1 MDSINMPTWLTPS
14 FVATGLTILSIVV
27 ILIGFLIGFIRGT
40 YRASYRFI
48 VSIVVILGLWLIMP
62 IFTNKLLSLDLH
74 KFNLEIINVMGYKSV
89 EGFQVNSVKDAVDI
103 YSRVL
108 LGLTTENEGV
118 LILKETNI
126 NIGETMIYQTLIS
139 AVEMLLRAALLLV
152 IIILN
157 WTLFRFIFFIV
168 YLCTKPKRENKY
180 QKKKTMKSRLIGSLI
195 GTVNMICILLI
206 VCIPLSGVFSL
217 AESSVK
223 LIETEESD
231 VIKLS
236 LNKEVID
243 LDENPDFVE
252 FANENKEW
260 VYVYRK
266 TFLGKIF
273 GIKVSKDT
281 PLDCALFDGI
291 FSFKAG
297 GEKIALRKELDV
309 CLKAMEPLKD
319 EIIIPLIK
327 NENTATIL
335 DNLSSDTIK
344 NSLDKLSE
352 LKLVNAVVNVGLN
365 TGIIIAK
372 NDGEIFKEYVNLK
385 DILLRLEG
393 KEINASELLR
403 EIGDLSEAILTLT
416 KSSGYKISE
425 LLSEDNGNTVSKLVD
440 ILLKVDTNV
449 VTNVFDAISKI
460 ELIDLIQEI
469 TFPTLEDY
477 LNNNENLN
485 RIILLYPKVT
495 LDENYLVINGIKT
508 NILWD
513 KDTLENISFKVSK
526 DNKWIVDGKET
537 NLDASGSI
545 FKIKLDGIK
554 LTDEVKNIG
563 SLYKAFKDLDINS
576 FSQIQLLIEKGQ
588 VEGSYDLEKATYDKI
603 DNLFKSLLDFKIISN
618 CKDNIYAILNNMLP
632 NEYRNLL
639 SRCKFDSEDLA
650 SLVYAGKVVASTGVI
665 WDIDGKLKTDGN
677 IDYTK
682 VYTIFNSIK
691 DELSENLAKSS
702 IIVENINT
710 VASYALSVFAPDMKL
725 DFASV
730 DWKNNGK
737 EELNKLFNVLNVCLK
752 HGNKITSDFYGL
764 TDEEIDEIANVLKE
778 NIATSDLLK
787 KNMNNIVSVVSNLES
802 LKELNATIAPL
813 DEDEWTTEELDSIF
827 DSVKIIVKMVKASSG
842 DQNNLL
848 VTLLKLNENDINTI
862 LDSKFI
868 SLNIVYNLCAQASE
882 GGLLYE
888 KVIINLDRDD
898 PSWYGDEG
906 ELKTILSNAIKLID
920 GVDNLENTDET
931 VEKIVKNISKLNSNF
946 KKENDDIGKLLS
958 SSVISDTLIYYLENL
973 DKFLGEE
980 ISDMIVIPED
990 INWKDTTEEGELRKI
1005 LVAAKDVLVDENGEV
1020 IINDLK
1026 TGDEKQIIKVLLKIN
1041 DEKIDQVLDS
1051 KIILK
1056 TAVKFIEKYSK
1067 EENKL
1072 QIFLQNKTRDDAY
1085 WQSQMKTVLKGLK
1098 DILLD
1103 SEGNVISFE
1112 LQGEEYI
1119 EIISKLKEES
1129 INKLLDSE
1137 ILVDTI
1143 AHLIINMAD
1152 QENSL
1157 FVVRN
1162 DFRETD
1168 EKWSSTQTDIWR
1180 NEINKIIT
1188 SVKSLLIKENPD
1200 GTYTNNFKVFT
1211 EGTAEEQINLL
1222 LDVKDEDIIKITDS
1236 VIIVDSISKVL
1247 IDMSNEENAVIKIS
1261 DEVKGYDIQSWKVEI
1276 QKLIA
1281 SIKELL
1287 IDENGE
1293 KQTAKLLNG
1302 NQDDIIMILV
1312 NLGEDESKIRKII
1325 DSEIVYQTLTSS
1337 VKELGEGEEKVIYLP
1352 SDIDSWAKDDW
1363 INEVKGIIYASNKLF
1378 IEGEG
1383 EQKKVNFDK
1392 LNGDTNTL
1400 LQTIVDLYDDTNEN
1414 DDLSKVLQSLII
1426 VKTIS
1431 EQIIKLSK
1439 ENDMINTNGV
1449 ISYSLD
1455 EWKVEIRALV
1465 ASSKLVFAD
1474 ETGKIDINNISNDI
1488 NKLLNN
1494 ICNLENNPY
1503 SENDEVGKILKSRI
1517 LVDTMID
1524 KINEQSA
1531 EGVLVIPSD
1540 VIWKDTYQNENIIE
1554 GELRKIFRSL
1564 SVMFKGNVDIQK
1576 LDANIVINL
1585 TDSEVDE
1592 VLSSKVISKT
1602 VDQKLHDLSNE
1613 NEDIVCGEIDDL
1625 NTEVKALIKAA
1636 RIILTN
1642 ESGEVDLVNPQ
1653 FDIEK
1658 IMHLTDAEQND
1669 LLSSQIIVDSIKN
1682 KLIKMNDT
1690 TILVVNQKGI
1700 SDWKQELKN
1709 VLVILNQE
1717 NKILSAD
1724 ENGKY
1729 LVTPKVDM
1737 KNIYNLD
1744 DKQIS
1749 EILASKIIV
1758 DTIVIK
1764 LCDMEELN
1772 TSNIVS
1778 EITKPYPNFNS
1789 LSKEEQNQ
1797 IITSSPIWYDGEEL
1811 GEVHKLFL
1819 AAKSVTKNGE
1829 VNINQLKSLDD
1840 KELDT
1845 VFASQIILDTFYKK
1859 VEEINELE
1867 IKEGTV
1873 KDKNEAKRFVRSI
1886 QVVLGE
1892 TDITSVSA
1900 TQFNFDNFIV
1910 LNDEQ
1915 IETLLDSQIIRYS
1928 ASKKTYEILNDGALK
1943 DYINLSGNESE
1954 DVDLVSSD
1962 LPNLLKVIR
1971 DLNEK
1976 GIKYTEFTFDKF
1988 KEKIR
1993 DDVTKADEI
2002 SDILLTSQ
2010 IICNSLSKMI
2020 GKVLD
2025 GALGVDSDMRK
2036 AVNLDIETKDWLDN
2050 PETKEIGEFKK
2061 IFRLL
2066 TCIDQFA
2073 NDTIDN
2079 KNITDASLIATP
2091 LKRINDSMVLRG
2103 IIPMFVEKTTANVDA
2118 WKYSSGDNMYKD
2130 PYKFTKEEWD
2140 QEIDNISTTISLVN
2154 ANSLTLDRID
2164 VKETDLKVLKMILKE
2179 VAKSRILNIACIEK
2193 TVKEGV
2199 DNTFFGGK
2207 DTVTVAKVYDGTNYD
2222 EKILAWNGNEEN
2234 QGEIDKLINALEV
2247 LKTIK
2252 STEINGTADGQANAK
2267 VIGSFLDKCKESKML
2282 RSVIVTIVNEIYKD
2296 SLSKIGIT
2304 VTESS
2309 LQGINFETSLPLA
2322 ALFM

>member
-74 KFNLEIINVMGYKSV
+74 KFNLEIINVTGYKSV

-730 DWKNNGK
+730 DWKNNSK

-752 HGNKITSDFYGL
+752 HGNKITSDFYSL

-920 GVDNLENTDET
+920 GVDNLENTDEA

-973 DKFLGEE
+973 DKFLGKE

-1005 LVAAKDVLVDENGEV
+1005 LVATKDVLVDENGEV

-1188 SVKSLLIKENPD
+1188 SAKSLLIKENPD

-1211 EGTAEEQINLL
+1211 EGTAAEQINLL

-1312 NLGEDESKIRKII
+1312 NIGEDESKIRKII

-1337 VKELGEGEEKVIYLP
+1337 VKKLGEGEEKVIYLP
-1352 SDIDSWAKDDW
+1352 SDIDSWTKDAW
-1363 INEVKGIIYASNKLF
+1363 VNEVKAIIYASNKLF

-1400 LQTIVDLYDDTNEN
+1400 LQTVVDLYDDTNEN
-1414 DDLSKVLQSLII
+1414 DDSSKVLQSLII

-1439 ENDMINTNGV
+1439 ENDIINTNGV

-1474 ETGKIDINNISNDI
+1474 KTGKIDINNISF
-1488 NKLLNN
+1488 
-1494 ICNLENNPY
+1494 
-1503 SENDEVGKILKSRI
+1503 
-1517 LVDTMID
+1517 D
-1524 KINEQSA
+1524 K
-1531 EGVLVIPSD
+1531 
-1540 VIWKDTYQNENIIE
+1540 
-1554 GELRKIFRSL
+1554 
-1564 SVMFKGNVDIQK
+1564 
-1576 LDANIVINL
+1576 
-1585 TDSEVDE
+1585 
-1592 VLSSKVISKT
+1592 
-1602 VDQKLHDLSNE
+1602 
-1613 NEDIVCGEIDDL
+1613 
-1625 NTEVKALIKAA
+1625 
-1636 RIILTN
+1636 
-1642 ESGEVDLVNPQ
+1642 
-1653 FDIEK
+1653 
-1658 IMHLTDAEQND
+1658 
-1669 LLSSQIIVDSIKN
+1669 
-1682 KLIKMNDT
+1682 
-1690 TILVVNQKGI
+1690 
-1700 SDWKQELKN
+1700 
-1709 VLVILNQE
+1709 
-1717 NKILSAD
+1717 
-1724 ENGKY
+1724 
-1729 LVTPKVDM
+1729 
-1737 KNIYNLD
+1737 
-1744 DKQIS
+1744 
-1749 EILASKIIV
+1749 
-1758 DTIVIK
+1758 
-1764 LCDMEELN
+1764 
-1772 TSNIVS
+1772 
-1778 EITKPYPNFNS
+1778 
-1789 LSKEEQNQ
+1789 
-1797 IITSSPIWYDGEEL
+1797 
-1811 GEVHKLFL
+1811 
-1819 AAKSVTKNGE
+1819 
-1829 VNINQLKSLDD
+1829 
-1840 KELDT
+1840 
-1845 VFASQIILDTFYKK
+1845 
-1859 VEEINELE
+1859 
-1867 IKEGTV
+1867 
-1873 KDKNEAKRFVRSI
+1873 
-1886 QVVLGE
+1886 
-1892 TDITSVSA
+1892 
-1900 TQFNFDNFIV
+1900 FIV
-1910 LNDEQ
+1910 LNDKQ

-1943 DYINLSGNESE
+1943 DYINLRGNESE

-1976 GIKYTEFTFDKF
+1976 GINYTEFTFDKF
-1988 KEKIR
+1988 KEKIG
-1993 DDVTKADEI
+1993 DDETKADEI

-2036 AVNLDIETKDWLDN
+2036 AVNLDMDKTETEGRNYWLDN

-2066 TCIDQFA
+2066 TCIDQFT
-2073 NDTIDN
+2073 NVNNIENN
-2079 KNITDASLIATP
+2079 KNIKEASLIATP

-2103 IIPMFVEKTTANVDA
+2103 IIPMFVEETTANVDA

-2130 PYKFTKEEWD
+2130 PYVFTKEEWD
-2140 QEIDNISTTISLVN
+2140 QEIDNISTIISLVN
-2154 ANSLTLDRID
+2154 ANSLTLGGIN

-2193 TVKEGV
+2193 AVKEGV

-2207 DTVTVAKVYDGTNYD
+2207 DTVTVAKVYDGKDYN
-2222 EKILAWNGNEEN
+2222 EKVLAWNGNEEN
-2234 QGEIDKLINALEV
+2234 QGEIDKLYNALEV

-2282 RSVIVTIVNEIYKD
+2282 RSVIITIVNEKYGISISEDKLQD
-2296 SLSKIGIT
+2296 S
-2304 VTESS
+2304 
-2309 LQGINFETSLPLA
+2309 NFSFEEYLPMV
-2322 ALFM
+2322 ALLM

>member
-74 KFNLEIINVMGYKSV
+74 KFNLEIINVTGYKSV

-168 YLCTKPKRENKY
+168 YLCTKPKIENKY

-372 NDGEIFKEYVNLK
+372 NDGEIFKKYVNLK

-603 DNLFKSLLDFKIISN
+603 DNLFKSLLNFKVINN
-618 CKDNIYAILNNMLP
+618 CEDNVYVILNNMLP
-632 NEYRNLL
+632 NEYRNLIKMSKL
-639 SRCKFDSEDLA
+639 NSEDLS

-752 HGNKITSDFYGL
+752 HGNKITSDFYSL

-973 DKFLGEE
+973 DKFLGKE

-1005 LVAAKDVLVDENGEV
+1005 LVAAKDVLVDKNGEV

-1072 QIFLQNKTRDDAY
+1072 QIFLQNKTRDDSY

-1143 AHLIINMAD
+1143 AHLIINMAN

-1261 DEVKGYDIQSWKVEI
+1261 DEVRGYDVQSWKVEI

-1337 VKELGEGEEKVIYLP
+1337 VKKLGEGEEKVIYLP
-1352 SDIDSWAKDDW
+1352 SDIDSWTKDAW
-1363 INEVKGIIYASNKLF
+1363 VNEVKAIIYASNKLF

-1400 LQTIVDLYDDTNEN
+1400 LQTVVDLYDDTNEN
-1414 DDLSKVLQSLII
+1414 DDLSKVLQSQII

-1474 ETGKIDINNISNDI
+1474 ETGKIDINNISF
-1488 NKLLNN
+1488 
-1494 ICNLENNPY
+1494 
-1503 SENDEVGKILKSRI
+1503 
-1517 LVDTMID
+1517 D
-1524 KINEQSA
+1524 K
-1531 EGVLVIPSD
+1531 
-1540 VIWKDTYQNENIIE
+1540 
-1554 GELRKIFRSL
+1554 
-1564 SVMFKGNVDIQK
+1564 
-1576 LDANIVINL
+1576 
-1585 TDSEVDE
+1585 
-1592 VLSSKVISKT
+1592 
-1602 VDQKLHDLSNE
+1602 
-1613 NEDIVCGEIDDL
+1613 
-1625 NTEVKALIKAA
+1625 
-1636 RIILTN
+1636 
-1642 ESGEVDLVNPQ
+1642 
-1653 FDIEK
+1653 
-1658 IMHLTDAEQND
+1658 
-1669 LLSSQIIVDSIKN
+1669 
-1682 KLIKMNDT
+1682 
-1690 TILVVNQKGI
+1690 
-1700 SDWKQELKN
+1700 
-1709 VLVILNQE
+1709 
-1717 NKILSAD
+1717 
-1724 ENGKY
+1724 
-1729 LVTPKVDM
+1729 
-1737 KNIYNLD
+1737 
-1744 DKQIS
+1744 
-1749 EILASKIIV
+1749 
-1758 DTIVIK
+1758 
-1764 LCDMEELN
+1764 
-1772 TSNIVS
+1772 
-1778 EITKPYPNFNS
+1778 
-1789 LSKEEQNQ
+1789 
-1797 IITSSPIWYDGEEL
+1797 
-1811 GEVHKLFL
+1811 
-1819 AAKSVTKNGE
+1819 
-1829 VNINQLKSLDD
+1829 
-1840 KELDT
+1840 
-1845 VFASQIILDTFYKK
+1845 
-1859 VEEINELE
+1859 
-1867 IKEGTV
+1867 
-1873 KDKNEAKRFVRSI
+1873 
-1886 QVVLGE
+1886 
-1892 TDITSVSA
+1892 
-1900 TQFNFDNFIV
+1900 FIV
-1910 LNDEQ
+1910 LNDKQ

-1954 DVDLVSSD
+1954 DFDLVSSD

-1976 GIKYTEFTFDKF
+1976 GINYTEFTFDKF
-1988 KEKIR
+1988 KEKIG
-1993 DDVTKADEI
+1993 DDETKADEI

-2036 AVNLDIETKDWLDN
+2036 AVNLDMDKTETEGRNYWLDN

-2066 TCIDQFA
+2066 TCIDQFT
-2073 NDTIDN
+2073 NVNNIENN
-2079 KNITDASLIATP
+2079 KNIKEASLIATP

-2103 IIPMFVEKTTANVDA
+2103 IIPMFVEETTANVDA

-2130 PYKFTKEEWD
+2130 PYVFTKEEWD
-2140 QEIDNISTTISLVN
+2140 QEIDNISTIISLVN
-2154 ANSLTLDRID
+2154 ANSLTLGGIN

-2234 QGEIDKLINALEV
+2234 QGEIDKLINALRA
-2247 LKTIK
+2247 LQTIT
-2252 STEINGTADGQANAK
+2252 STEINGTPAGQKNAE
-2267 VIGSFLDKCKESKML
+2267 VIGIFLDKCKESKML
-2282 RSVIVTIVNEIYKD
+2282 RSVIITIVNEKYGISISEDKLQDSNFLFKD
-2296 SLSKIGIT
+2296 Y
-2304 VTESS
+2304 
-2309 LQGINFETSLPLA
+2309 LPWVA
-2322 ALFM
+2322 SFM

>member
-74 KFNLEIINVMGYKSV
+74 KFNLEIINVTGYKSV

-281 PLDCALFDGI
+281 PLDCALFDGV

-425 LLSEDNGNTVSKLVD
+425 LFSEDNGNTVSKLVD

-449 VTNVFDAISKI
+449 VTDVFDAISKI

-495 LDENYLVINGIKT
+495 LDENYLVINDNKT

-513 KDTLENISFKVSK
+513 KDTLENVSFKVSK
-526 DNKWIVDGKET
+526 DNKWVVDGKET

-603 DNLFKSLLDFKIISN
+603 DNLFKSLLNFKVISN
-618 CKDNIYAILNNMLP
+618 CEDNVYVILNNMLP
-632 NEYRNLL
+632 NEYRNLIKMSKL
-639 SRCKFDSEDLA
+639 NSEDLS

-752 HGNKITSDFYGL
+752 HGNKITSDFYSL

-973 DKFLGEE
+973 DKFLGKE

-1168 EKWSSTQTDIWR
+1168 EKWNSTQTDIWR

-1222 LDVKDEDIIKITDS
+1222 LDVKDEDIIKITYS

-1261 DEVKGYDIQSWKVEI
+1261 DEVKGYDVQSWKVEI

-1337 VKELGEGEEKVIYLP
+1337 VKKLGEGEEKVIYLP
-1352 SDIDSWAKDDW
+1352 SDIDSWTKDDW

-1474 ETGKIDINNISNDI
+1474 ETGKIDINNISF
-1488 NKLLNN
+1488 
-1494 ICNLENNPY
+1494 
-1503 SENDEVGKILKSRI
+1503 
-1517 LVDTMID
+1517 D
-1524 KINEQSA
+1524 K
-1531 EGVLVIPSD
+1531 
-1540 VIWKDTYQNENIIE
+1540 
-1554 GELRKIFRSL
+1554 
-1564 SVMFKGNVDIQK
+1564 
-1576 LDANIVINL
+1576 
-1585 TDSEVDE
+1585 
-1592 VLSSKVISKT
+1592 
-1602 VDQKLHDLSNE
+1602 
-1613 NEDIVCGEIDDL
+1613 
-1625 NTEVKALIKAA
+1625 
-1636 RIILTN
+1636 
-1642 ESGEVDLVNPQ
+1642 
-1653 FDIEK
+1653 
-1658 IMHLTDAEQND
+1658 
-1669 LLSSQIIVDSIKN
+1669 
-1682 KLIKMNDT
+1682 
-1690 TILVVNQKGI
+1690 
-1700 SDWKQELKN
+1700 
-1709 VLVILNQE
+1709 
-1717 NKILSAD
+1717 
-1724 ENGKY
+1724 
-1729 LVTPKVDM
+1729 
-1737 KNIYNLD
+1737 
-1744 DKQIS
+1744 
-1749 EILASKIIV
+1749 
-1758 DTIVIK
+1758 
-1764 LCDMEELN
+1764 
-1772 TSNIVS
+1772 
-1778 EITKPYPNFNS
+1778 
-1789 LSKEEQNQ
+1789 
-1797 IITSSPIWYDGEEL
+1797 
-1811 GEVHKLFL
+1811 
-1819 AAKSVTKNGE
+1819 
-1829 VNINQLKSLDD
+1829 
-1840 KELDT
+1840 
-1845 VFASQIILDTFYKK
+1845 
-1859 VEEINELE
+1859 
-1867 IKEGTV
+1867 
-1873 KDKNEAKRFVRSI
+1873 
-1886 QVVLGE
+1886 
-1892 TDITSVSA
+1892 
-1900 TQFNFDNFIV
+1900 FIV
-1910 LNDEQ
+1910 LNDKQ

-1976 GIKYTEFTFDKF
+1976 GINYTEFTFDKF
-1988 KEKIR
+1988 KEKIG
-1993 DDVTKADEI
+1993 DDETKADEI

-2036 AVNLDIETKDWLDN
+2036 AVNLDMDKTETEGRNYWLDN

-2066 TCIDQFA
+2066 TCIDQFT
-2073 NDTIDN
+2073 NVNNIENN
-2079 KNITDASLIATP
+2079 KNIKEASLIATP

-2130 PYKFTKEEWD
+2130 PYVFTKEEWD
-2140 QEIDNISTTISLVN
+2140 QEIDNISTIISLVN
-2154 ANSLTLDRID
+2154 ANCLTLGGIN

-2222 EKILAWNGNEEN
+2222 EKVLAWNGNEEN
-2234 QGEIDKLINALEV
+2234 LGEIDKLINALEV

-2252 STEINGTADGQANAK
+2252 STEINGTAAGQENAK
-2267 VIGSFLDKCKESKML
+2267 VIGRFLDKCKESKML
-2282 RSVIVTIVNEIYKD
+2282 CSVIVTIVNEKYKD

>member
-74 KFNLEIINVMGYKSV
+74 KFNLEIINVTGYKSV

-281 PLDCALFDGI
+281 PLDCALFDGV

-393 KEINASELLR
+393 KEINASDLLR
-403 EIGDLSEAILTLT
+403 EVGDLSEAILTLT

-425 LLSEDNGNTVSKLVD
+425 LFSEDNGNTVSKLVD

-449 VTNVFDAISKI
+449 VTDVFDAISKI

-495 LDENYLVINGIKT
+495 LDENYLVINDNKT

-513 KDTLENISFKVSK
+513 KDTLENVSFKVSK
-526 DNKWIVDGKET
+526 DNKWVVDGKET

-603 DNLFKSLLDFKIISN
+603 DNLFKSLLNFKVISN
-618 CKDNIYAILNNMLP
+618 CEDNVYVILNNMLP
-632 NEYRNLL
+632 NEYRNLIKMSKL
-639 SRCKFDSEDLA
+639 NSEDLS

-752 HGNKITSDFYGL
+752 HGNKITSDFYSL

-973 DKFLGEE
+973 DKFLGKE

-1312 NLGEDESKIRKII
+1312 NIGEDESKIRKII

-1352 SDIDSWAKDDW
+1352 SDIDSWTKDDW

-1474 ETGKIDINNISNDI
+1474 ETGKIDINNISF
-1488 NKLLNN
+1488 
-1494 ICNLENNPY
+1494 
-1503 SENDEVGKILKSRI
+1503 
-1517 LVDTMID
+1517 D
-1524 KINEQSA
+1524 K
-1531 EGVLVIPSD
+1531 
-1540 VIWKDTYQNENIIE
+1540 
-1554 GELRKIFRSL
+1554 
-1564 SVMFKGNVDIQK
+1564 
-1576 LDANIVINL
+1576 
-1585 TDSEVDE
+1585 
-1592 VLSSKVISKT
+1592 
-1602 VDQKLHDLSNE
+1602 
-1613 NEDIVCGEIDDL
+1613 
-1625 NTEVKALIKAA
+1625 
-1636 RIILTN
+1636 
-1642 ESGEVDLVNPQ
+1642 
-1653 FDIEK
+1653 
-1658 IMHLTDAEQND
+1658 
-1669 LLSSQIIVDSIKN
+1669 
-1682 KLIKMNDT
+1682 
-1690 TILVVNQKGI
+1690 
-1700 SDWKQELKN
+1700 
-1709 VLVILNQE
+1709 
-1717 NKILSAD
+1717 
-1724 ENGKY
+1724 
-1729 LVTPKVDM
+1729 
-1737 KNIYNLD
+1737 
-1744 DKQIS
+1744 
-1749 EILASKIIV
+1749 
-1758 DTIVIK
+1758 
-1764 LCDMEELN
+1764 
-1772 TSNIVS
+1772 
-1778 EITKPYPNFNS
+1778 
-1789 LSKEEQNQ
+1789 
-1797 IITSSPIWYDGEEL
+1797 
-1811 GEVHKLFL
+1811 
-1819 AAKSVTKNGE
+1819 
-1829 VNINQLKSLDD
+1829 
-1840 KELDT
+1840 
-1845 VFASQIILDTFYKK
+1845 
-1859 VEEINELE
+1859 
-1867 IKEGTV
+1867 
-1873 KDKNEAKRFVRSI
+1873 
-1886 QVVLGE
+1886 
-1892 TDITSVSA
+1892 
-1900 TQFNFDNFIV
+1900 FIV
-1910 LNDEQ
+1910 LNDKQ

-1943 DYINLSGNESE
+1943 DYINLRGNESE

-1976 GIKYTEFTFDKF
+1976 GINYTEFTFDKF
-1988 KEKIR
+1988 KEKIG
-1993 DDVTKADEI
+1993 DDETKADEI

-2036 AVNLDIETKDWLDN
+2036 AVNLDMDKTETEGRNYWLDN

-2066 TCIDQFA
+2066 TCIDQFT
-2073 NDTIDN
+2073 NVNNIENN
-2079 KNITDASLIATP
+2079 KNIKEASLIATP

-2130 PYKFTKEEWD
+2130 PYVFTKEEWD
-2140 QEIDNISTTISLVN
+2140 QEIDNISTIISLVN
-2154 ANSLTLDRID
+2154 ANSLTLGGIN

-2267 VIGSFLDKCKESKML
+2267 VIGRFLDKCKESKML

>member
-27 ILIGFLIGFIRGT
+27 ILIGFLMGFIRGT

-74 KFNLEIINVMGYKSV
+74 KFNLEIINVTGYKSV

-603 DNLFKSLLDFKIISN
+603 DNLFKSLLNFKVINN
-618 CKDNIYAILNNMLP
+618 CEDNVYVILNNMLP
-632 NEYRNLL
+632 NEYRNLIKMSKL
-639 SRCKFDSEDLA
+639 NSEDLS

-752 HGNKITSDFYGL
+752 HGNKITSDFYSL

-920 GVDNLENTDET
+920 GVDNLENTDEA

-973 DKFLGEE
+973 DKFLGKE

-1005 LVAAKDVLVDENGEV
+1005 LVATKDVLVDENGEV

-1152 QENSL
+1152 QDNSL

-1168 EKWSSTQTDIWR
+1168 EKWNSTQTDIWR
-1180 NEINKIIT
+1180 SEINKII
-1188 SVKSLLIKENPD
+1188 SSAKSLLIKENPD

-1312 NLGEDESKIRKII
+1312 NIGEDESKIRKII

-1352 SDIDSWAKDDW
+1352 SDIDSWTKDDW

-1474 ETGKIDINNISNDI
+1474 ETGKIDINNISF
-1488 NKLLNN
+1488 
-1494 ICNLENNPY
+1494 
-1503 SENDEVGKILKSRI
+1503 
-1517 LVDTMID
+1517 D
-1524 KINEQSA
+1524 K
-1531 EGVLVIPSD
+1531 
-1540 VIWKDTYQNENIIE
+1540 
-1554 GELRKIFRSL
+1554 
-1564 SVMFKGNVDIQK
+1564 
-1576 LDANIVINL
+1576 
-1585 TDSEVDE
+1585 
-1592 VLSSKVISKT
+1592 
-1602 VDQKLHDLSNE
+1602 
-1613 NEDIVCGEIDDL
+1613 
-1625 NTEVKALIKAA
+1625 
-1636 RIILTN
+1636 
-1642 ESGEVDLVNPQ
+1642 
-1653 FDIEK
+1653 
-1658 IMHLTDAEQND
+1658 
-1669 LLSSQIIVDSIKN
+1669 
-1682 KLIKMNDT
+1682 
-1690 TILVVNQKGI
+1690 
-1700 SDWKQELKN
+1700 
-1709 VLVILNQE
+1709 
-1717 NKILSAD
+1717 
-1724 ENGKY
+1724 
-1729 LVTPKVDM
+1729 
-1737 KNIYNLD
+1737 
-1744 DKQIS
+1744 
-1749 EILASKIIV
+1749 
-1758 DTIVIK
+1758 
-1764 LCDMEELN
+1764 
-1772 TSNIVS
+1772 
-1778 EITKPYPNFNS
+1778 
-1789 LSKEEQNQ
+1789 
-1797 IITSSPIWYDGEEL
+1797 
-1811 GEVHKLFL
+1811 
-1819 AAKSVTKNGE
+1819 
-1829 VNINQLKSLDD
+1829 
-1840 KELDT
+1840 
-1845 VFASQIILDTFYKK
+1845 
-1859 VEEINELE
+1859 
-1867 IKEGTV
+1867 
-1873 KDKNEAKRFVRSI
+1873 
-1886 QVVLGE
+1886 
-1892 TDITSVSA
+1892 
-1900 TQFNFDNFIV
+1900 FIV
-1910 LNDEQ
+1910 LNDKQ

-1976 GIKYTEFTFDKF
+1976 GINYTEFTFDKF
-1988 KEKIR
+1988 KEKIG
-1993 DDVTKADEI
+1993 DDETKADEI

-2036 AVNLDIETKDWLDN
+2036 AVNLDMDKTETEGRNYWLDN

-2066 TCIDQFA
+2066 TCIDQFT
-2073 NDTIDN
+2073 NVNNIENN
-2079 KNITDASLIATP
+2079 KNIKEASLIATP

-2103 IIPMFVEKTTANVDA
+2103 IIPMFVEETTANVDA

-2130 PYKFTKEEWD
+2130 PYVFTKEEWD
-2140 QEIDNISTTISLVN
+2140 QEIDNISTIISLVN
-2154 ANSLTLDRID
+2154 ANSLTLGGIN

-2222 EKILAWNGNEEN
+2222 EKVLAWNGNEEN
-2234 QGEIDKLINALEV
+2234 LGEIDKLINALEV
-2247 LKTIK
+2247 LKTIT
-2252 STEINGTADGQANAK
+2252 STEINGTAAGQANAK
-2267 VIGSFLDKCKESKML
+2267 VIGRFLDKCKESKML
-2282 RSVIVTIVNEIYKD
+2282 CSVIVTIVNEKYKD

>member
-27 ILIGFLIGFIRGT
+27 ILIGFLMGFIRGT

-62 IFTNKLLSLDLH
+62 VFTNKLLSLDLH
-74 KFNLEIINVMGYKSV
+74 KFNLEIINVTGYKSV

-281 PLDCALFDGI
+281 PLDCALFDGV

-513 KDTLENISFKVSK
+513 KDTLENVSFKVSK
-526 DNKWIVDGKET
+526 DNKWVVDGKET

-752 HGNKITSDFYGL
+752 HGNKITSDFYSL

-920 GVDNLENTDET
+920 GVDNLENTDEA

-973 DKFLGEE
+973 DKFLGKE

-1168 EKWSSTQTDIWR
+1168 EKWNSTQTDIWR

-1312 NLGEDESKIRKII
+1312 NIGEDESKIRKII

-1352 SDIDSWAKDDW
+1352 SDIDSWTKDDW

-1474 ETGKIDINNISNDI
+1474 KTGKIDINNISF
-1488 NKLLNN
+1488 
-1494 ICNLENNPY
+1494 
-1503 SENDEVGKILKSRI
+1503 
-1517 LVDTMID
+1517 D
-1524 KINEQSA
+1524 K
-1531 EGVLVIPSD
+1531 
-1540 VIWKDTYQNENIIE
+1540 
-1554 GELRKIFRSL
+1554 
-1564 SVMFKGNVDIQK
+1564 
-1576 LDANIVINL
+1576 
-1585 TDSEVDE
+1585 
-1592 VLSSKVISKT
+1592 
-1602 VDQKLHDLSNE
+1602 
-1613 NEDIVCGEIDDL
+1613 
-1625 NTEVKALIKAA
+1625 
-1636 RIILTN
+1636 
-1642 ESGEVDLVNPQ
+1642 
-1653 FDIEK
+1653 
-1658 IMHLTDAEQND
+1658 
-1669 LLSSQIIVDSIKN
+1669 
-1682 KLIKMNDT
+1682 
-1690 TILVVNQKGI
+1690 
-1700 SDWKQELKN
+1700 
-1709 VLVILNQE
+1709 
-1717 NKILSAD
+1717 
-1724 ENGKY
+1724 
-1729 LVTPKVDM
+1729 
-1737 KNIYNLD
+1737 
-1744 DKQIS
+1744 
-1749 EILASKIIV
+1749 
-1758 DTIVIK
+1758 
-1764 LCDMEELN
+1764 
-1772 TSNIVS
+1772 
-1778 EITKPYPNFNS
+1778 
-1789 LSKEEQNQ
+1789 
-1797 IITSSPIWYDGEEL
+1797 
-1811 GEVHKLFL
+1811 
-1819 AAKSVTKNGE
+1819 
-1829 VNINQLKSLDD
+1829 
-1840 KELDT
+1840 
-1845 VFASQIILDTFYKK
+1845 
-1859 VEEINELE
+1859 
-1867 IKEGTV
+1867 
-1873 KDKNEAKRFVRSI
+1873 
-1886 QVVLGE
+1886 
-1892 TDITSVSA
+1892 
-1900 TQFNFDNFIV
+1900 FIV
-1910 LNDEQ
+1910 LNDKQ

-1943 DYINLSGNESE
+1943 DYINLRGNESE

-1976 GIKYTEFTFDKF
+1976 GINYTEFTFDKF
-1988 KEKIR
+1988 KEKIG
-1993 DDVTKADEI
+1993 DDETKADEI

-2036 AVNLDIETKDWLDN
+2036 AVNLDMDKTETEGRNYWLDN

-2066 TCIDQFA
+2066 TCIDQFT
-2073 NDTIDN
+2073 NVNNIENN
-2079 KNITDASLIATP
+2079 KNIKEASLIATP

-2103 IIPMFVEKTTANVDA
+2103 IIPMFVEETTANVDA

-2130 PYKFTKEEWD
+2130 PYVFTKEEWD
-2140 QEIDNISTTISLVN
+2140 QEIDNISTIISLVN
-2154 ANSLTLDRID
+2154 ANSLTLGGIN
-2164 VKETDLKVLKMILKE
+2164 VKENDLKVLKMILKE

-2222 EKILAWNGNEEN
+2222 EKVLAWNGNEEN
-2234 QGEIDKLINALEV
+2234 LGEIDKLINALEV

-2252 STEINGTADGQANAK
+2252 STEINGTAAGQENAK
-2267 VIGSFLDKCKESKML
+2267 VIGRFLDKCKESKML
-2282 RSVIVTIVNEIYKD
+2282 CSVIVTIVNEKYKD

>member
-62 IFTNKLLSLDLH
+62 VFTNKLLSLDLH
-74 KFNLEIINVMGYKSV
+74 KFNLEIINVTGYKSV

-281 PLDCALFDGI
+281 PLDCALFDGV

-752 HGNKITSDFYGL
+752 HGNKITSDFYSL

-920 GVDNLENTDET
+920 GVDNLENTDEA
-931 VEKIVKNISKLNSNF
+931 VEKIFKNISKLNSNF

-973 DKFLGEE
+973 DKFLGKE

-1168 EKWSSTQTDIWR
+1168 EKWNSTQTDIWR

-1261 DEVKGYDIQSWKVEI
+1261 DEVKGYDVQSWKVEI

-1337 VKELGEGEEKVIYLP
+1337 VKKLGEGEEKVIYLP
-1352 SDIDSWAKDDW
+1352 SDIDSWTKDDW

-1474 ETGKIDINNISNDI
+1474 ETGKIDINNISF
-1488 NKLLNN
+1488 
-1494 ICNLENNPY
+1494 
-1503 SENDEVGKILKSRI
+1503 
-1517 LVDTMID
+1517 D
-1524 KINEQSA
+1524 K
-1531 EGVLVIPSD
+1531 
-1540 VIWKDTYQNENIIE
+1540 
-1554 GELRKIFRSL
+1554 
-1564 SVMFKGNVDIQK
+1564 
-1576 LDANIVINL
+1576 
-1585 TDSEVDE
+1585 
-1592 VLSSKVISKT
+1592 
-1602 VDQKLHDLSNE
+1602 
-1613 NEDIVCGEIDDL
+1613 
-1625 NTEVKALIKAA
+1625 
-1636 RIILTN
+1636 
-1642 ESGEVDLVNPQ
+1642 
-1653 FDIEK
+1653 
-1658 IMHLTDAEQND
+1658 
-1669 LLSSQIIVDSIKN
+1669 
-1682 KLIKMNDT
+1682 
-1690 TILVVNQKGI
+1690 
-1700 SDWKQELKN
+1700 
-1709 VLVILNQE
+1709 
-1717 NKILSAD
+1717 
-1724 ENGKY
+1724 
-1729 LVTPKVDM
+1729 
-1737 KNIYNLD
+1737 
-1744 DKQIS
+1744 
-1749 EILASKIIV
+1749 
-1758 DTIVIK
+1758 
-1764 LCDMEELN
+1764 
-1772 TSNIVS
+1772 
-1778 EITKPYPNFNS
+1778 
-1789 LSKEEQNQ
+1789 
-1797 IITSSPIWYDGEEL
+1797 
-1811 GEVHKLFL
+1811 
-1819 AAKSVTKNGE
+1819 
-1829 VNINQLKSLDD
+1829 
-1840 KELDT
+1840 
-1845 VFASQIILDTFYKK
+1845 
-1859 VEEINELE
+1859 
-1867 IKEGTV
+1867 
-1873 KDKNEAKRFVRSI
+1873 
-1886 QVVLGE
+1886 
-1892 TDITSVSA
+1892 
-1900 TQFNFDNFIV
+1900 FIV
-1910 LNDEQ
+1910 LNDKQ

-1943 DYINLSGNESE
+1943 DYINLRGNESE

-1976 GIKYTEFTFDKF
+1976 GINYTEFTFDKF
-1988 KEKIR
+1988 KEKIG
-1993 DDVTKADEI
+1993 DDETKADEI

-2036 AVNLDIETKDWLDN
+2036 AVNLDMDKTETEGRNYWLDN

-2066 TCIDQFA
+2066 TCIDQFT
-2073 NDTIDN
+2073 NVNNIENN
-2079 KNITDASLIATP
+2079 KNIKEASLIATP

-2130 PYKFTKEEWD
+2130 PYVFTKEEWD
-2140 QEIDNISTTISLVN
+2140 QEIDNISTIISLVN
-2154 ANSLTLDRID
+2154 ANCLTLGGIN

-2222 EKILAWNGNEEN
+2222 EKVLAWNGNEEN
-2234 QGEIDKLINALEV
+2234 LGEIDKLINALEV

-2252 STEINGTADGQANAK
+2252 STEINGTAAGQENAK
-2267 VIGSFLDKCKESKML
+2267 VIGRFLDKCKESKML
-2282 RSVIVTIVNEIYKD
+2282 CSVIVTIVNEKYKD

>member
-74 KFNLEIINVMGYKSV
+74 KFNLEIINVTGYKSV

-281 PLDCALFDGI
+281 PLDCALFDGV

-752 HGNKITSDFYGL
+752 HGNKITSDFYSL

-973 DKFLGEE
+973 DKFLGKE

-1261 DEVKGYDIQSWKVEI
+1261 DEVKGYDVQSWKVEI

-1352 SDIDSWAKDDW
+1352 SDIDSWTKDDW

-1474 ETGKIDINNISNDI
+1474 ETGKIDINNISF
-1488 NKLLNN
+1488 
-1494 ICNLENNPY
+1494 
-1503 SENDEVGKILKSRI
+1503 
-1517 LVDTMID
+1517 D
-1524 KINEQSA
+1524 K
-1531 EGVLVIPSD
+1531 
-1540 VIWKDTYQNENIIE
+1540 
-1554 GELRKIFRSL
+1554 
-1564 SVMFKGNVDIQK
+1564 
-1576 LDANIVINL
+1576 
-1585 TDSEVDE
+1585 
-1592 VLSSKVISKT
+1592 
-1602 VDQKLHDLSNE
+1602 
-1613 NEDIVCGEIDDL
+1613 
-1625 NTEVKALIKAA
+1625 
-1636 RIILTN
+1636 
-1642 ESGEVDLVNPQ
+1642 
-1653 FDIEK
+1653 
-1658 IMHLTDAEQND
+1658 
-1669 LLSSQIIVDSIKN
+1669 
-1682 KLIKMNDT
+1682 
-1690 TILVVNQKGI
+1690 
-1700 SDWKQELKN
+1700 
-1709 VLVILNQE
+1709 
-1717 NKILSAD
+1717 
-1724 ENGKY
+1724 
-1729 LVTPKVDM
+1729 
-1737 KNIYNLD
+1737 
-1744 DKQIS
+1744 
-1749 EILASKIIV
+1749 
-1758 DTIVIK
+1758 
-1764 LCDMEELN
+1764 
-1772 TSNIVS
+1772 
-1778 EITKPYPNFNS
+1778 
-1789 LSKEEQNQ
+1789 
-1797 IITSSPIWYDGEEL
+1797 
-1811 GEVHKLFL
+1811 
-1819 AAKSVTKNGE
+1819 
-1829 VNINQLKSLDD
+1829 
-1840 KELDT
+1840 
-1845 VFASQIILDTFYKK
+1845 
-1859 VEEINELE
+1859 
-1867 IKEGTV
+1867 
-1873 KDKNEAKRFVRSI
+1873 
-1886 QVVLGE
+1886 
-1892 TDITSVSA
+1892 
-1900 TQFNFDNFIV
+1900 FIV
-1910 LNDEQ
+1910 LNDKQ

-1943 DYINLSGNESE
+1943 DYINLRGNESE

-1976 GIKYTEFTFDKF
+1976 GINYTEFTFDKF
-1988 KEKIR
+1988 KEKIG
-1993 DDVTKADEI
+1993 DDETKADEI

-2036 AVNLDIETKDWLDN
+2036 AVNLDMDKTETEGRNYWLDN

-2066 TCIDQFA
+2066 TCIDQFT
-2073 NDTIDN
+2073 NVNNIENN
-2079 KNITDASLIATP
+2079 KNIKEASLIATP

-2130 PYKFTKEEWD
+2130 PYVFTKEEWD
-2140 QEIDNISTTISLVN
+2140 QEIDNISTIISLVN
-2154 ANSLTLDRID
+2154 ANCLTLGGIN

-2267 VIGSFLDKCKESKML
+2267 VIGRFLDKCKESKML

>member
-1 MDSINMPTWLTPS
+1 MKKHL
-14 FVATGLTILSIVV
+14 LSIITTALVV
-27 ILIGFLIGFIRGT
+27 VNLIM
-40 YRASYRFI
+40 
-48 VSIVVILGLWLIMP
+48 SIVIV
-62 IFTNKLLSLDLH
+62 FTVLPTTSKINNLVTQICAALALDL
-74 KFNLEIINVMGYKSV
+74 
-89 EGFQVNSVKDAVDI
+89 D
-103 YSRVL
+103 
-108 LGLTTENEGV
+108 
-118 LILKETNI
+118 
-126 NIGETMIYQTLIS
+126 
-139 AVEMLLRAALLLV
+139 
-152 IIILN
+152 
-157 WTLFRFIFFIV
+157 
-168 YLCTKPKRENKY
+168 
-180 QKKKTMKSRLIGSLI
+180 
-195 GTVNMICILLI
+195 
-206 VCIPLSGVFSL
+206 SG
-217 AESSVK
+217 
-223 LIETEESD
+223 
-231 VIKLS
+231 
-236 LNKEVID
+236 
-243 LDENPDFVE
+243 
-252 FANENKEW
+252 
-260 VYVYRK
+260 
-266 TFLGKIF
+266 G
-273 GIKVSKDT
+273 
-281 PLDCALFDGI
+281 DG
-291 FSFKAG
+291 A
-297 GEKIALRKELDV
+297 
-309 CLKAMEPLKD
+309 
-319 EIIIPLIK
+319 
-327 NENTATIL
+327 
-335 DNLSSDTIK
+335 
-344 NSLDKLSE
+344 
-352 LKLVNAVVNVGLN
+352 
-365 TGIIIAK
+365 
-372 NDGEIFKEYVNLK
+372 
-385 DILLRLEG
+385 
-393 KEINASELLR
+393 
-403 EIGDLSEAILTLT
+403 
-416 KSSGYKISE
+416 
-425 LLSEDNGNTVSKLVD
+425 
-440 ILLKVDTNV
+440 
-449 VTNVFDAISKI
+449 
-460 ELIDLIQEI
+460 
-469 TFPTLEDY
+469 
-477 LNNNENLN
+477 
-485 RIILLYPKVT
+485 
-495 LDENYLVINGIKT
+495 
-508 NILWD
+508 
-513 KDTLENISFKVSK
+513 
-526 DNKWIVDGKET
+526 
-537 NLDASGSI
+537 
-545 FKIKLDGIK
+545 
-554 LTDEVKNIG
+554 
-563 SLYKAFKDLDINS
+563 
-576 FSQIQLLIEKGQ
+576 
-588 VEGSYDLEKATYDKI
+588 
-603 DNLFKSLLDFKIISN
+603 
-618 CKDNIYAILNNMLP
+618 
-632 NEYRNLL
+632 
-639 SRCKFDSEDLA
+639 
-650 SLVYAGKVVASTGVI
+650 
-665 WDIDGKLKTDGN
+665 
-677 IDYTK
+677 
-682 VYTIFNSIK
+682 
-691 DELSENLAKSS
+691 
-702 IIVENINT
+702 
-710 VASYALSVFAPDMKL
+710 
-725 DFASV
+725 
-730 DWKNNGK
+730 
-737 EELNKLFNVLNVCLK
+737 
-752 HGNKITSDFYGL
+752 
-764 TDEEIDEIANVLKE
+764 
-778 NIATSDLLK
+778 
-787 KNMNNIVSVVSNLES
+787 ES
-802 LKELNATIAPL
+802 LKI
-813 DEDEWTTEELDSIF
+813 EDMETYAVGDGEE
-827 DSVKIIVKMVKASSG
+827 M
-842 DQNNLL
+842 
-848 VTLLKLNENDINTI
+848 T
-862 LDSKFI
+862 
-868 SLNIVYNLCAQASE
+868 
-882 GGLLYE
+882 
-888 KVIINLDRDD
+888 INLK
-898 PSWYGDEG
+898 SG
-906 ELKTILSNAIKLID
+906 
-920 GVDNLENTDET
+920 
-931 VEKIVKNISKLNSNF
+931 
-946 KKENDDIGKLLS
+946 
-958 SSVISDTLIYYLENL
+958 
-973 DKFLGEE
+973 
-980 ISDMIVIPED
+980 
-990 INWKDTTEEGELRKI
+990 
-1005 LVAAKDVLVDENGEV
+1005 
-1020 IINDLK
+1020 
-1026 TGDEKQIIKVLLKIN
+1026 
-1041 DEKIDQVLDS
+1041 
-1051 KIILK
+1051 
-1056 TAVKFIEKYSK
+1056 
-1067 EENKL
+1067 
-1072 QIFLQNKTRDDAY
+1072 
-1085 WQSQMKTVLKGLK
+1085 
-1098 DILLD
+1098 
-1103 SEGNVISFE
+1103 
-1112 LQGEEYI
+1112 
-1119 EIISKLKEES
+1119 
-1129 INKLLDSE
+1129 
-1137 ILVDTI
+1137 
-1143 AHLIINMAD
+1143 D

-1180 NEINKIIT
+1180 NEINKII
-1188 SVKSLLIKENPD
+1188 SSAKSLLIKENPD

-1261 DEVKGYDIQSWKVEI
+1261 DEVKGYDVQSWKVEI

-1312 NLGEDESKIRKII
+1312 NIGEDESKIRKII

-1337 VKELGEGEEKVIYLP
+1337 VKKLGEGEEKVIYLP
-1352 SDIDSWAKDDW
+1352 SDIDSWTKDAW
-1363 INEVKGIIYASNKLF
+1363 VNEVKAIIYASNKLF

-1400 LQTIVDLYDDTNEN
+1400 LQTVVDLYDDTNEN

-1439 ENDMINTNGV
+1439 ENDIINTNGV

-1531 EGVLVIPSD
+1531 KGVLVIPSD
-1540 VIWKDTYQNENIIE
+1540 VIWTDTYQNENIIE

-1976 GIKYTEFTFDKF
+1976 EINYKEFTFDKF
-1988 KEKIR
+1988 KEKIG

-2002 SDILLTSQ
+2002 SDILLTSR

-2130 PYKFTKEEWD
+2130 PYEFTKEEWD
-2140 QEIDNISTTISLVN
+2140 QEIDNISTIISLVN

-2207 DTVTVAKVYDGTNYD
+2207 DTVTVAKVYDGKDYN
-2222 EKILAWNGNEEN
+2222 EKVLAWNGNEEN
-2234 QGEIDKLINALEV
+2234 QGEIDKLYNALEV

-2282 RSVIVTIVNEIYKD
+2282 RSVIITIVNEKYGISISEDKLQD
-2296 SLSKIGIT
+2296 S
-2304 VTESS
+2304 
-2309 LQGINFETSLPLA
+2309 NFSFEEYLPMV
-2322 ALFM
+2322 ALLM

>member
-27 ILIGFLIGFIRGT
+27 ILIGFLIGFIRGA

-74 KFNLEIINVMGYKSV
+74 KFNLEIINVTGYKSV

-725 DFASV
+725 DFASA

-752 HGNKITSDFYGL
+752 HGNKITSDFYSL

-920 GVDNLENTDET
+920 GVDNLENTDEA

-973 DKFLGEE
+973 DKFLGKE

-1026 TGDEKQIIKVLLKIN
+1026 TGDEKQIIKVLLKIS

-1180 NEINKIIT
+1180 NEINKII
-1188 SVKSLLIKENPD
+1188 SSAKSLLIKENPD

-1261 DEVKGYDIQSWKVEI
+1261 DEVKGYDVQSWKVEI
-1276 QKLIA
+1276 QKLIT

-1312 NLGEDESKIRKII
+1312 NIGEDESKIRKII

-1337 VKELGEGEEKVIYLP
+1337 VKKLGEGEEKVIYLP
-1352 SDIDSWAKDDW
+1352 SDIDSWTKDAW
-1363 INEVKGIIYASNKLF
+1363 VNEVKAIIYASNKLF

-1400 LQTIVDLYDDTNEN
+1400 LQTVVDLYDDTNEN

-1474 ETGKIDINNISNDI
+1474 KTGKIDINNISF
-1488 NKLLNN
+1488 
-1494 ICNLENNPY
+1494 
-1503 SENDEVGKILKSRI
+1503 
-1517 LVDTMID
+1517 D
-1524 KINEQSA
+1524 K
-1531 EGVLVIPSD
+1531 
-1540 VIWKDTYQNENIIE
+1540 
-1554 GELRKIFRSL
+1554 
-1564 SVMFKGNVDIQK
+1564 
-1576 LDANIVINL
+1576 
-1585 TDSEVDE
+1585 
-1592 VLSSKVISKT
+1592 
-1602 VDQKLHDLSNE
+1602 
-1613 NEDIVCGEIDDL
+1613 
-1625 NTEVKALIKAA
+1625 
-1636 RIILTN
+1636 
-1642 ESGEVDLVNPQ
+1642 
-1653 FDIEK
+1653 
-1658 IMHLTDAEQND
+1658 
-1669 LLSSQIIVDSIKN
+1669 
-1682 KLIKMNDT
+1682 
-1690 TILVVNQKGI
+1690 
-1700 SDWKQELKN
+1700 
-1709 VLVILNQE
+1709 
-1717 NKILSAD
+1717 
-1724 ENGKY
+1724 
-1729 LVTPKVDM
+1729 
-1737 KNIYNLD
+1737 
-1744 DKQIS
+1744 
-1749 EILASKIIV
+1749 
-1758 DTIVIK
+1758 
-1764 LCDMEELN
+1764 
-1772 TSNIVS
+1772 
-1778 EITKPYPNFNS
+1778 
-1789 LSKEEQNQ
+1789 
-1797 IITSSPIWYDGEEL
+1797 
-1811 GEVHKLFL
+1811 
-1819 AAKSVTKNGE
+1819 
-1829 VNINQLKSLDD
+1829 
-1840 KELDT
+1840 
-1845 VFASQIILDTFYKK
+1845 
-1859 VEEINELE
+1859 
-1867 IKEGTV
+1867 
-1873 KDKNEAKRFVRSI
+1873 
-1886 QVVLGE
+1886 
-1892 TDITSVSA
+1892 
-1900 TQFNFDNFIV
+1900 FIV
-1910 LNDEQ
+1910 LNDKQ

-1976 GIKYTEFTFDKF
+1976 GINYTEFTFDKF
-1988 KEKIR
+1988 KEKIG
-1993 DDVTKADEI
+1993 DDETKADEI

-2036 AVNLDIETKDWLDN
+2036 AVNLDMDKTETEGRNYWLDN

-2066 TCIDQFA
+2066 TCIDQFT
-2073 NDTIDN
+2073 NVNNIENN
-2079 KNITDASLIATP
+2079 KNIKEASLIATP

-2103 IIPMFVEKTTANVDA
+2103 IIPMFVEETTANVDA

-2130 PYKFTKEEWD
+2130 PYVFTKEEWD
-2140 QEIDNISTTISLVN
+2140 QEIDNISTIISLVN
-2154 ANSLTLDRID
+2154 ANSLTLGGIN

-2267 VIGSFLDKCKESKML
+2267 VIGRFLDKCKESKML
-2282 RSVIVTIVNEIYKD
+2282 RSVIVTIVNEKYKD

>member
-74 KFNLEIINVMGYKSV
+74 KFNLEIINVTGYKSV

-730 DWKNNGK
+730 DWKNNSK

-752 HGNKITSDFYGL
+752 HGNKITSDFYSL

-920 GVDNLENTDET
+920 GVDNLENTDEA

-973 DKFLGEE
+973 DKFLGKE

-1005 LVAAKDVLVDENGEV
+1005 LVATKDVLVDENGEV

-1119 EIISKLKEES
+1119 EIISKLKEGS

-1188 SVKSLLIKENPD
+1188 SAKSLLIKENPD

-1312 NLGEDESKIRKII
+1312 NIGEDESKIRKII

-1337 VKELGEGEEKVIYLP
+1337 VKKLGEGEEKVIYLP
-1352 SDIDSWAKDDW
+1352 SDIDSWTKDAW
-1363 INEVKGIIYASNKLF
+1363 VNEVKAIIYASNKLF

-1400 LQTIVDLYDDTNEN
+1400 LQTVVDLYDDTNEN

-1439 ENDMINTNGV
+1439 ENDIINTNGV

-1474 ETGKIDINNISNDI
+1474 KTGKIDINNISF
-1488 NKLLNN
+1488 
-1494 ICNLENNPY
+1494 
-1503 SENDEVGKILKSRI
+1503 
-1517 LVDTMID
+1517 D
-1524 KINEQSA
+1524 K
-1531 EGVLVIPSD
+1531 
-1540 VIWKDTYQNENIIE
+1540 
-1554 GELRKIFRSL
+1554 
-1564 SVMFKGNVDIQK
+1564 
-1576 LDANIVINL
+1576 
-1585 TDSEVDE
+1585 
-1592 VLSSKVISKT
+1592 
-1602 VDQKLHDLSNE
+1602 
-1613 NEDIVCGEIDDL
+1613 
-1625 NTEVKALIKAA
+1625 
-1636 RIILTN
+1636 
-1642 ESGEVDLVNPQ
+1642 
-1653 FDIEK
+1653 
-1658 IMHLTDAEQND
+1658 
-1669 LLSSQIIVDSIKN
+1669 
-1682 KLIKMNDT
+1682 
-1690 TILVVNQKGI
+1690 
-1700 SDWKQELKN
+1700 
-1709 VLVILNQE
+1709 
-1717 NKILSAD
+1717 
-1724 ENGKY
+1724 
-1729 LVTPKVDM
+1729 
-1737 KNIYNLD
+1737 
-1744 DKQIS
+1744 
-1749 EILASKIIV
+1749 
-1758 DTIVIK
+1758 
-1764 LCDMEELN
+1764 
-1772 TSNIVS
+1772 
-1778 EITKPYPNFNS
+1778 
-1789 LSKEEQNQ
+1789 
-1797 IITSSPIWYDGEEL
+1797 
-1811 GEVHKLFL
+1811 
-1819 AAKSVTKNGE
+1819 
-1829 VNINQLKSLDD
+1829 
-1840 KELDT
+1840 
-1845 VFASQIILDTFYKK
+1845 
-1859 VEEINELE
+1859 
-1867 IKEGTV
+1867 
-1873 KDKNEAKRFVRSI
+1873 
-1886 QVVLGE
+1886 
-1892 TDITSVSA
+1892 
-1900 TQFNFDNFIV
+1900 FIV
-1910 LNDEQ
+1910 LNDKQ

-1943 DYINLSGNESE
+1943 DYINLRGNESE

-1976 GIKYTEFTFDKF
+1976 GINYTEFTFDKF
-1988 KEKIR
+1988 KEKIG
-1993 DDVTKADEI
+1993 DDETKADEI

-2036 AVNLDIETKDWLDN
+2036 AVNLDMDKTETEGRNYWLDN

-2066 TCIDQFA
+2066 TCIDQFT
-2073 NDTIDN
+2073 NVNNIENN
-2079 KNITDASLIATP
+2079 KNIKEASLIATP

-2103 IIPMFVEKTTANVDA
+2103 IIPMFVEETTANVDA

-2130 PYKFTKEEWD
+2130 PYVFTKEEWD
-2140 QEIDNISTTISLVN
+2140 QEIDNISTIISLVN
-2154 ANSLTLDRID
+2154 ANSLTLGGIN

-2193 TVKEGV
+2193 AVKEGV

-2207 DTVTVAKVYDGTNYD
+2207 DTVTVAKVYDGKDYN
-2222 EKILAWNGNEEN
+2222 EKVLAWNGNEEN
-2234 QGEIDKLINALEV
+2234 QGEIDKLYNALEV

-2282 RSVIVTIVNEIYKD
+2282 RSVIITIVNEKYGISISEDKLQD
-2296 SLSKIGIT
+2296 S
-2304 VTESS
+2304 
-2309 LQGINFETSLPLA
+2309 NFSFEEYLPMV
-2322 ALFM
+2322 ALLM

>member
-74 KFNLEIINVMGYKSV
+74 KFNLEIINVTGYKSV

-281 PLDCALFDGI
+281 PLDCALFDGV

-449 VTNVFDAISKI
+449 VTDVFDAISKI

-495 LDENYLVINGIKT
+495 LDENYLVINDNKT

-513 KDTLENISFKVSK
+513 KDTLENVSFKVSK
-526 DNKWIVDGKET
+526 DNKWVVDGKET

-752 HGNKITSDFYGL
+752 HGNKITSDFYSL

-973 DKFLGEE
+973 DKFLGKE

-1312 NLGEDESKIRKII
+1312 NIGEDESKIRKII

-1352 SDIDSWAKDDW
+1352 SDIDSWTKDDW

-1474 ETGKIDINNISNDI
+1474 ETGKIDINNISF
-1488 NKLLNN
+1488 
-1494 ICNLENNPY
+1494 
-1503 SENDEVGKILKSRI
+1503 
-1517 LVDTMID
+1517 D
-1524 KINEQSA
+1524 K
-1531 EGVLVIPSD
+1531 
-1540 VIWKDTYQNENIIE
+1540 
-1554 GELRKIFRSL
+1554 
-1564 SVMFKGNVDIQK
+1564 
-1576 LDANIVINL
+1576 
-1585 TDSEVDE
+1585 
-1592 VLSSKVISKT
+1592 
-1602 VDQKLHDLSNE
+1602 
-1613 NEDIVCGEIDDL
+1613 
-1625 NTEVKALIKAA
+1625 
-1636 RIILTN
+1636 
-1642 ESGEVDLVNPQ
+1642 
-1653 FDIEK
+1653 
-1658 IMHLTDAEQND
+1658 
-1669 LLSSQIIVDSIKN
+1669 
-1682 KLIKMNDT
+1682 
-1690 TILVVNQKGI
+1690 
-1700 SDWKQELKN
+1700 
-1709 VLVILNQE
+1709 
-1717 NKILSAD
+1717 
-1724 ENGKY
+1724 
-1729 LVTPKVDM
+1729 
-1737 KNIYNLD
+1737 
-1744 DKQIS
+1744 
-1749 EILASKIIV
+1749 
-1758 DTIVIK
+1758 
-1764 LCDMEELN
+1764 
-1772 TSNIVS
+1772 
-1778 EITKPYPNFNS
+1778 
-1789 LSKEEQNQ
+1789 
-1797 IITSSPIWYDGEEL
+1797 
-1811 GEVHKLFL
+1811 
-1819 AAKSVTKNGE
+1819 
-1829 VNINQLKSLDD
+1829 
-1840 KELDT
+1840 
-1845 VFASQIILDTFYKK
+1845 
-1859 VEEINELE
+1859 
-1867 IKEGTV
+1867 
-1873 KDKNEAKRFVRSI
+1873 
-1886 QVVLGE
+1886 
-1892 TDITSVSA
+1892 
-1900 TQFNFDNFIV
+1900 FIV
-1910 LNDEQ
+1910 LNDKQ

-1943 DYINLSGNESE
+1943 DYINLRGNESE

-1976 GIKYTEFTFDKF
+1976 GINYTEFTFDKF
-1988 KEKIR
+1988 KEKIG
-1993 DDVTKADEI
+1993 DDETKADEI

-2036 AVNLDIETKDWLDN
+2036 AVNLDMDKTETEGRNYWLDN

-2066 TCIDQFA
+2066 TCIDQFT
-2073 NDTIDN
+2073 NVNNIENN
-2079 KNITDASLIATP
+2079 KNIKEASLIATP

-2130 PYKFTKEEWD
+2130 PYVFTKEEWD
-2140 QEIDNISTTISLVN
+2140 QEIDNISTIISLVN
-2154 ANSLTLDRID
+2154 ANSLTLGGIN

-2267 VIGSFLDKCKESKML
+2267 VIGRFLDKCKESKML

>member
-74 KFNLEIINVMGYKSV
+74 KFNLEIINVTGYKSV

-730 DWKNNGK
+730 DWKNNSK

-752 HGNKITSDFYGL
+752 HGNKITSDFYSL

-920 GVDNLENTDET
+920 GVDNLENTDEA

-973 DKFLGEE
+973 DKFLGKE

-1005 LVAAKDVLVDENGEV
+1005 LVATKDVLVDENGEV

-1188 SVKSLLIKENPD
+1188 SAKSLLIKENPD

-1312 NLGEDESKIRKII
+1312 NIGEDESKIRKII

-1352 SDIDSWAKDDW
+1352 SDIDSWTKDDW

-1431 EQIIKLSK
+1431 EQIIKLTK

-1474 ETGKIDINNISNDI
+1474 ETGKIDINNISF
-1488 NKLLNN
+1488 
-1494 ICNLENNPY
+1494 
-1503 SENDEVGKILKSRI
+1503 
-1517 LVDTMID
+1517 D
-1524 KINEQSA
+1524 K
-1531 EGVLVIPSD
+1531 
-1540 VIWKDTYQNENIIE
+1540 
-1554 GELRKIFRSL
+1554 
-1564 SVMFKGNVDIQK
+1564 
-1576 LDANIVINL
+1576 
-1585 TDSEVDE
+1585 
-1592 VLSSKVISKT
+1592 
-1602 VDQKLHDLSNE
+1602 
-1613 NEDIVCGEIDDL
+1613 
-1625 NTEVKALIKAA
+1625 
-1636 RIILTN
+1636 
-1642 ESGEVDLVNPQ
+1642 
-1653 FDIEK
+1653 
-1658 IMHLTDAEQND
+1658 
-1669 LLSSQIIVDSIKN
+1669 
-1682 KLIKMNDT
+1682 
-1690 TILVVNQKGI
+1690 
-1700 SDWKQELKN
+1700 
-1709 VLVILNQE
+1709 
-1717 NKILSAD
+1717 
-1724 ENGKY
+1724 
-1729 LVTPKVDM
+1729 
-1737 KNIYNLD
+1737 
-1744 DKQIS
+1744 
-1749 EILASKIIV
+1749 
-1758 DTIVIK
+1758 
-1764 LCDMEELN
+1764 
-1772 TSNIVS
+1772 
-1778 EITKPYPNFNS
+1778 
-1789 LSKEEQNQ
+1789 
-1797 IITSSPIWYDGEEL
+1797 
-1811 GEVHKLFL
+1811 
-1819 AAKSVTKNGE
+1819 
-1829 VNINQLKSLDD
+1829 
-1840 KELDT
+1840 
-1845 VFASQIILDTFYKK
+1845 
-1859 VEEINELE
+1859 
-1867 IKEGTV
+1867 
-1873 KDKNEAKRFVRSI
+1873 
-1886 QVVLGE
+1886 
-1892 TDITSVSA
+1892 
-1900 TQFNFDNFIV
+1900 FIV
-1910 LNDEQ
+1910 LNDKQ

-1976 GIKYTEFTFDKF
+1976 GINYTEFTFDKF
-1988 KEKIR
+1988 KEKIG
-1993 DDVTKADEI
+1993 DDETKADEI

-2036 AVNLDIETKDWLDN
+2036 AVNLDMDKTETEGRNYWLDN

-2066 TCIDQFA
+2066 TCIDQFT
-2073 NDTIDN
+2073 NVNNIENN
-2079 KNITDASLIATP
+2079 KNIKEASLIATP

-2103 IIPMFVEKTTANVDA
+2103 IIPMFVEETTANVDA

-2130 PYKFTKEEWD
+2130 PYVFTKEEWD
-2140 QEIDNISTTISLVN
+2140 QEIDNISTIISLVN
-2154 ANSLTLDRID
+2154 ANSLTLGGIN

-2222 EKILAWNGNEEN
+2222 EKVLAWNGNEEN
-2234 QGEIDKLINALEV
+2234 LGEIDKLINALEV
-2247 LKTIK
+2247 LKTIT
-2252 STEINGTADGQANAK
+2252 STEINGTAAGQANAK
-2267 VIGSFLDKCKESKML
+2267 VIGRFLDKCKESKML
-2282 RSVIVTIVNEIYKD
+2282 CSVIVTIVNEKYKD

>member
-74 KFNLEIINVMGYKSV
+74 KFNLEIINVTGYKSV

-281 PLDCALFDGI
+281 PLDCALFDGV

-393 KEINASELLR
+393 KEINASDLLR
-403 EIGDLSEAILTLT
+403 EVGDLSEAILTLT

-425 LLSEDNGNTVSKLVD
+425 LFSEDNGNTVSKLVD

-449 VTNVFDAISKI
+449 VTDVFDAISKI

-495 LDENYLVINGIKT
+495 LDENYLVINDNKT

-513 KDTLENISFKVSK
+513 KDTLENVSFKVSK
-526 DNKWIVDGKET
+526 DNKWVVDGKET

-603 DNLFKSLLDFKIISN
+603 DNLFKSLLNFKVISN
-618 CKDNIYAILNNMLP
+618 CEDNVYVILNNMLP
-632 NEYRNLL
+632 NEYRNLIKMSKL
-639 SRCKFDSEDLA
+639 NSEDLS

-752 HGNKITSDFYGL
+752 HGNKITSDFYSL

-973 DKFLGEE
+973 DKFLGKE

-1312 NLGEDESKIRKII
+1312 NIGEDESKIRKII

-1352 SDIDSWAKDDW
+1352 SDIDSWTKDDW

-1474 ETGKIDINNISNDI
+1474 ETGKIDINNISF
-1488 NKLLNN
+1488 
-1494 ICNLENNPY
+1494 
-1503 SENDEVGKILKSRI
+1503 
-1517 LVDTMID
+1517 D
-1524 KINEQSA
+1524 K
-1531 EGVLVIPSD
+1531 
-1540 VIWKDTYQNENIIE
+1540 
-1554 GELRKIFRSL
+1554 
-1564 SVMFKGNVDIQK
+1564 
-1576 LDANIVINL
+1576 
-1585 TDSEVDE
+1585 
-1592 VLSSKVISKT
+1592 
-1602 VDQKLHDLSNE
+1602 
-1613 NEDIVCGEIDDL
+1613 
-1625 NTEVKALIKAA
+1625 
-1636 RIILTN
+1636 
-1642 ESGEVDLVNPQ
+1642 
-1653 FDIEK
+1653 
-1658 IMHLTDAEQND
+1658 
-1669 LLSSQIIVDSIKN
+1669 
-1682 KLIKMNDT
+1682 
-1690 TILVVNQKGI
+1690 
-1700 SDWKQELKN
+1700 
-1709 VLVILNQE
+1709 
-1717 NKILSAD
+1717 
-1724 ENGKY
+1724 
-1729 LVTPKVDM
+1729 
-1737 KNIYNLD
+1737 
-1744 DKQIS
+1744 
-1749 EILASKIIV
+1749 
-1758 DTIVIK
+1758 
-1764 LCDMEELN
+1764 
-1772 TSNIVS
+1772 
-1778 EITKPYPNFNS
+1778 
-1789 LSKEEQNQ
+1789 
-1797 IITSSPIWYDGEEL
+1797 
-1811 GEVHKLFL
+1811 
-1819 AAKSVTKNGE
+1819 
-1829 VNINQLKSLDD
+1829 
-1840 KELDT
+1840 
-1845 VFASQIILDTFYKK
+1845 
-1859 VEEINELE
+1859 
-1867 IKEGTV
+1867 
-1873 KDKNEAKRFVRSI
+1873 
-1886 QVVLGE
+1886 
-1892 TDITSVSA
+1892 
-1900 TQFNFDNFIV
+1900 FIV
-1910 LNDEQ
+1910 LNDKQ

-1943 DYINLSGNESE
+1943 DYINLRGNESE

-1976 GIKYTEFTFDKF
+1976 GINYTEFTFDKF
-1988 KEKIR
+1988 KEKIG
-1993 DDVTKADEI
+1993 DDETKADEI

-2036 AVNLDIETKDWLDN
+2036 AVNLDMDKTETEGRNYWLDN

-2066 TCIDQFA
+2066 TCIDQFT
-2073 NDTIDN
+2073 NVNNIENN
-2079 KNITDASLIATP
+2079 KNIKEASLIATP

-2130 PYKFTKEEWD
+2130 PYVFTKEEWD
-2140 QEIDNISTTISLVN
+2140 QEIDNISTIISLVN
-2154 ANSLTLDRID
+2154 ANCLTLGGIN

-2267 VIGSFLDKCKESKML
+2267 VIGRFLDKCKESKML

>member
-14 FVATGLTILSIVV
+14 FVATGLTILSIVA
-27 ILIGFLIGFIRGT
+27 ILIGFLMGFIRGT

-74 KFNLEIINVMGYKSV
+74 KFNLEIINVTGYKSV

-730 DWKNNGK
+730 DWKNNSK

-752 HGNKITSDFYGL
+752 HGNKITSDFYSL

-888 KVIINLDRDD
+888 EVIINLDRDD

-920 GVDNLENTDET
+920 GVDNLENTDEA

-973 DKFLGEE
+973 DKFLGKE

-1005 LVAAKDVLVDENGEV
+1005 LVATKDVLVDENGEV

-1188 SVKSLLIKENPD
+1188 SAKSLLIKENPD

-1312 NLGEDESKIRKII
+1312 NIGEDESKIRKII

-1337 VKELGEGEEKVIYLP
+1337 VKKLGEGEEKVIYLP
-1352 SDIDSWAKDDW
+1352 SDIDSWTKDAW
-1363 INEVKGIIYASNKLF
+1363 VNEVKAIIYASNKLF

-1400 LQTIVDLYDDTNEN
+1400 LQTVVDLYDDTNEN

-1439 ENDMINTNGV
+1439 ENDIINTNGV

-1474 ETGKIDINNISNDI
+1474 KTGKIDINNISF
-1488 NKLLNN
+1488 
-1494 ICNLENNPY
+1494 
-1503 SENDEVGKILKSRI
+1503 
-1517 LVDTMID
+1517 D
-1524 KINEQSA
+1524 K
-1531 EGVLVIPSD
+1531 
-1540 VIWKDTYQNENIIE
+1540 
-1554 GELRKIFRSL
+1554 
-1564 SVMFKGNVDIQK
+1564 
-1576 LDANIVINL
+1576 
-1585 TDSEVDE
+1585 
-1592 VLSSKVISKT
+1592 
-1602 VDQKLHDLSNE
+1602 
-1613 NEDIVCGEIDDL
+1613 
-1625 NTEVKALIKAA
+1625 
-1636 RIILTN
+1636 
-1642 ESGEVDLVNPQ
+1642 
-1653 FDIEK
+1653 
-1658 IMHLTDAEQND
+1658 
-1669 LLSSQIIVDSIKN
+1669 
-1682 KLIKMNDT
+1682 
-1690 TILVVNQKGI
+1690 
-1700 SDWKQELKN
+1700 
-1709 VLVILNQE
+1709 
-1717 NKILSAD
+1717 
-1724 ENGKY
+1724 
-1729 LVTPKVDM
+1729 
-1737 KNIYNLD
+1737 
-1744 DKQIS
+1744 
-1749 EILASKIIV
+1749 
-1758 DTIVIK
+1758 
-1764 LCDMEELN
+1764 
-1772 TSNIVS
+1772 
-1778 EITKPYPNFNS
+1778 
-1789 LSKEEQNQ
+1789 
-1797 IITSSPIWYDGEEL
+1797 
-1811 GEVHKLFL
+1811 
-1819 AAKSVTKNGE
+1819 
-1829 VNINQLKSLDD
+1829 
-1840 KELDT
+1840 
-1845 VFASQIILDTFYKK
+1845 
-1859 VEEINELE
+1859 
-1867 IKEGTV
+1867 
-1873 KDKNEAKRFVRSI
+1873 
-1886 QVVLGE
+1886 
-1892 TDITSVSA
+1892 
-1900 TQFNFDNFIV
+1900 FIV
-1910 LNDEQ
+1910 LNDKQ

-1976 GIKYTEFTFDKF
+1976 GINYTEFTFDKF
-1988 KEKIR
+1988 KEKIG
-1993 DDVTKADEI
+1993 DDETKADEI

-2036 AVNLDIETKDWLDN
+2036 AVNLDMDKTETEGRNYWLDN

-2066 TCIDQFA
+2066 TCIDQFT
-2073 NDTIDN
+2073 NVNNIENN
-2079 KNITDASLIATP
+2079 KNIKEASLIATP

-2103 IIPMFVEKTTANVDA
+2103 IIPMFVEETTANVDA

-2130 PYKFTKEEWD
+2130 PYVFTKEEWD
-2140 QEIDNISTTISLVN
+2140 QEIDNISTIISLVN
-2154 ANSLTLDRID
+2154 ANSLTLGGIN

-2193 TVKEGV
+2193 AVKEGV

-2207 DTVTVAKVYDGTNYD
+2207 DTVTVAKVYDGKDYN
-2222 EKILAWNGNEEN
+2222 EKVLAWNGNEEN
-2234 QGEIDKLINALEV
+2234 QGEIDKLYNALEV

-2282 RSVIVTIVNEIYKD
+2282 RSVIITIVNEKYGISISEDKLQD
-2296 SLSKIGIT
+2296 S
-2304 VTESS
+2304 
-2309 LQGINFETSLPLA
+2309 NFSFEEYLPMV
-2322 ALFM
+2322 ALLM

>member
-74 KFNLEIINVMGYKSV
+74 KFNLEIINVTGYKSV

-449 VTNVFDAISKI
+449 VTDVFDAISKI

-495 LDENYLVINGIKT
+495 LDENYLVINDNKT

-513 KDTLENISFKVSK
+513 KDTLENVSFKVSK
-526 DNKWIVDGKET
+526 DNKWVVDGKET

-752 HGNKITSDFYGL
+752 HGNKITSDFYSL

-973 DKFLGEE
+973 DKFLGKE

-1005 LVAAKDVLVDENGEV
+1005 LVAAKDVLVDKNGEV

-1312 NLGEDESKIRKII
+1312 NIGEDESKIRKII

-1352 SDIDSWAKDDW
+1352 SDIDSWTKDDW

-1474 ETGKIDINNISNDI
+1474 ETGKIDINNISF
-1488 NKLLNN
+1488 
-1494 ICNLENNPY
+1494 
-1503 SENDEVGKILKSRI
+1503 
-1517 LVDTMID
+1517 D
-1524 KINEQSA
+1524 K
-1531 EGVLVIPSD
+1531 
-1540 VIWKDTYQNENIIE
+1540 
-1554 GELRKIFRSL
+1554 
-1564 SVMFKGNVDIQK
+1564 
-1576 LDANIVINL
+1576 
-1585 TDSEVDE
+1585 
-1592 VLSSKVISKT
+1592 
-1602 VDQKLHDLSNE
+1602 
-1613 NEDIVCGEIDDL
+1613 
-1625 NTEVKALIKAA
+1625 
-1636 RIILTN
+1636 
-1642 ESGEVDLVNPQ
+1642 
-1653 FDIEK
+1653 
-1658 IMHLTDAEQND
+1658 
-1669 LLSSQIIVDSIKN
+1669 
-1682 KLIKMNDT
+1682 
-1690 TILVVNQKGI
+1690 
-1700 SDWKQELKN
+1700 
-1709 VLVILNQE
+1709 
-1717 NKILSAD
+1717 
-1724 ENGKY
+1724 
-1729 LVTPKVDM
+1729 
-1737 KNIYNLD
+1737 
-1744 DKQIS
+1744 
-1749 EILASKIIV
+1749 
-1758 DTIVIK
+1758 
-1764 LCDMEELN
+1764 
-1772 TSNIVS
+1772 
-1778 EITKPYPNFNS
+1778 
-1789 LSKEEQNQ
+1789 
-1797 IITSSPIWYDGEEL
+1797 
-1811 GEVHKLFL
+1811 
-1819 AAKSVTKNGE
+1819 
-1829 VNINQLKSLDD
+1829 
-1840 KELDT
+1840 
-1845 VFASQIILDTFYKK
+1845 
-1859 VEEINELE
+1859 
-1867 IKEGTV
+1867 
-1873 KDKNEAKRFVRSI
+1873 
-1886 QVVLGE
+1886 
-1892 TDITSVSA
+1892 
-1900 TQFNFDNFIV
+1900 FIV
-1910 LNDEQ
+1910 LNDKQ

-1943 DYINLSGNESE
+1943 DYINLRGNESE

-1976 GIKYTEFTFDKF
+1976 GINYTEFTFDKF
-1988 KEKIR
+1988 KEKIG
-1993 DDVTKADEI
+1993 DDETKADEI

-2036 AVNLDIETKDWLDN
+2036 AVNLDMDKTETEGRNYWLDN

-2066 TCIDQFA
+2066 TCIDQFT
-2073 NDTIDN
+2073 NVNNIENN
-2079 KNITDASLIATP
+2079 KNIKEASLIATP

-2130 PYKFTKEEWD
+2130 PYVFTKEEWD
-2140 QEIDNISTTISLVN
+2140 QEIDNISTIISLVN
-2154 ANSLTLDRID
+2154 ANSLTLGGIN

-2267 VIGSFLDKCKESKML
+2267 VIGRFLDKCKESKML

>member
-74 KFNLEIINVMGYKSV
+74 KFNLEIINVTGYKSV

-730 DWKNNGK
+730 DWKNNSK

-752 HGNKITSDFYGL
+752 HGNKITSDFYSL

-920 GVDNLENTDET
+920 GVDNLENTDEA

-973 DKFLGEE
+973 DKFLGKE

-1005 LVAAKDVLVDENGEV
+1005 LVATKDVLVDENGEV

-1188 SVKSLLIKENPD
+1188 SAKSLLIKENPD

-1312 NLGEDESKIRKII
+1312 NIGEDESKIRKII

-1337 VKELGEGEEKVIYLP
+1337 VKKLGEGEEKVIYLP
-1352 SDIDSWAKDDW
+1352 SDIDSWTKDAW
-1363 INEVKGIIYASNKLF
+1363 VNEVKAIIYASNKLF

-1400 LQTIVDLYDDTNEN
+1400 LQTVVDLYDDTNEN

-1439 ENDMINTNGV
+1439 ENDIINTNGV

-1474 ETGKIDINNISNDI
+1474 KTGKIDINNISF
-1488 NKLLNN
+1488 
-1494 ICNLENNPY
+1494 
-1503 SENDEVGKILKSRI
+1503 
-1517 LVDTMID
+1517 D
-1524 KINEQSA
+1524 K
-1531 EGVLVIPSD
+1531 
-1540 VIWKDTYQNENIIE
+1540 
-1554 GELRKIFRSL
+1554 
-1564 SVMFKGNVDIQK
+1564 
-1576 LDANIVINL
+1576 
-1585 TDSEVDE
+1585 
-1592 VLSSKVISKT
+1592 
-1602 VDQKLHDLSNE
+1602 
-1613 NEDIVCGEIDDL
+1613 
-1625 NTEVKALIKAA
+1625 
-1636 RIILTN
+1636 
-1642 ESGEVDLVNPQ
+1642 
-1653 FDIEK
+1653 
-1658 IMHLTDAEQND
+1658 
-1669 LLSSQIIVDSIKN
+1669 
-1682 KLIKMNDT
+1682 
-1690 TILVVNQKGI
+1690 
-1700 SDWKQELKN
+1700 
-1709 VLVILNQE
+1709 
-1717 NKILSAD
+1717 
-1724 ENGKY
+1724 
-1729 LVTPKVDM
+1729 
-1737 KNIYNLD
+1737 
-1744 DKQIS
+1744 
-1749 EILASKIIV
+1749 
-1758 DTIVIK
+1758 
-1764 LCDMEELN
+1764 
-1772 TSNIVS
+1772 
-1778 EITKPYPNFNS
+1778 
-1789 LSKEEQNQ
+1789 
-1797 IITSSPIWYDGEEL
+1797 
-1811 GEVHKLFL
+1811 
-1819 AAKSVTKNGE
+1819 
-1829 VNINQLKSLDD
+1829 
-1840 KELDT
+1840 
-1845 VFASQIILDTFYKK
+1845 
-1859 VEEINELE
+1859 
-1867 IKEGTV
+1867 
-1873 KDKNEAKRFVRSI
+1873 
-1886 QVVLGE
+1886 
-1892 TDITSVSA
+1892 
-1900 TQFNFDNFIV
+1900 FIV
-1910 LNDEQ
+1910 LNDKQ

-1943 DYINLSGNESE
+1943 DYINLRGNESE

-1976 GIKYTEFTFDKF
+1976 GINYTEFTFDKF
-1988 KEKIR
+1988 KEKIG
-1993 DDVTKADEI
+1993 DDETKADEI

-2036 AVNLDIETKDWLDN
+2036 AVNLDMDKTETEGRNYWLDN

-2066 TCIDQFA
+2066 TCIDQFT
-2073 NDTIDN
+2073 NVNNIENN
-2079 KNITDASLIATP
+2079 KNIKEASLIATP

-2103 IIPMFVEKTTANVDA
+2103 IIPMFVEETTANVDA

-2130 PYKFTKEEWD
+2130 PYVFTKEEWD
-2140 QEIDNISTTISLVN
+2140 QEIDNISTIISLVN
-2154 ANSLTLDRID
+2154 ANSLTLGGIN

-2193 TVKEGV
+2193 AVKEGV

-2207 DTVTVAKVYDGTNYD
+2207 DTVTVAKVYDGKDYN
-2222 EKILAWNGNEEN
+2222 EKVLAWNGNEEN
-2234 QGEIDKLINALEV
+2234 QGEIDKLYNALEV

-2282 RSVIVTIVNEIYKD
+2282 RSVIITIVNEKYGISISEDKLQD
-2296 SLSKIGIT
+2296 S
-2304 VTESS
+2304 
-2309 LQGINFETSLPLA
+2309 NFSFEEYLPMV
-2322 ALFM
+2322 ALLM

>member
-74 KFNLEIINVMGYKSV
+74 KFNLEIINVTGYKSV

-730 DWKNNGK
+730 DWKNNSK

-752 HGNKITSDFYGL
+752 HGNKITSDFYSL

-920 GVDNLENTDET
+920 GVDNLENTDEA

-973 DKFLGEE
+973 DKFLGKE

-1005 LVAAKDVLVDENGEV
+1005 LVATKDVLVDENGEV

-1188 SVKSLLIKENPD
+1188 SAKSLLIKENPD

-1312 NLGEDESKIRKII
+1312 NIGEDESKIRKII

-1337 VKELGEGEEKVIYLP
+1337 VKKLGGGEEKVIYLP
-1352 SDIDSWAKDDW
+1352 SDIDSWTKDAW
-1363 INEVKGIIYASNKLF
+1363 VNEVKAIIYASNKLF

-1400 LQTIVDLYDDTNEN
+1400 LQTVVDLYDDTNEN

-1439 ENDMINTNGV
+1439 ENDIINTNGV

-1474 ETGKIDINNISNDI
+1474 KTGKIDINNISF
-1488 NKLLNN
+1488 
-1494 ICNLENNPY
+1494 
-1503 SENDEVGKILKSRI
+1503 
-1517 LVDTMID
+1517 D
-1524 KINEQSA
+1524 K
-1531 EGVLVIPSD
+1531 
-1540 VIWKDTYQNENIIE
+1540 
-1554 GELRKIFRSL
+1554 
-1564 SVMFKGNVDIQK
+1564 
-1576 LDANIVINL
+1576 
-1585 TDSEVDE
+1585 
-1592 VLSSKVISKT
+1592 
-1602 VDQKLHDLSNE
+1602 
-1613 NEDIVCGEIDDL
+1613 
-1625 NTEVKALIKAA
+1625 
-1636 RIILTN
+1636 
-1642 ESGEVDLVNPQ
+1642 
-1653 FDIEK
+1653 
-1658 IMHLTDAEQND
+1658 
-1669 LLSSQIIVDSIKN
+1669 
-1682 KLIKMNDT
+1682 
-1690 TILVVNQKGI
+1690 
-1700 SDWKQELKN
+1700 
-1709 VLVILNQE
+1709 
-1717 NKILSAD
+1717 
-1724 ENGKY
+1724 
-1729 LVTPKVDM
+1729 
-1737 KNIYNLD
+1737 
-1744 DKQIS
+1744 
-1749 EILASKIIV
+1749 
-1758 DTIVIK
+1758 
-1764 LCDMEELN
+1764 
-1772 TSNIVS
+1772 
-1778 EITKPYPNFNS
+1778 
-1789 LSKEEQNQ
+1789 
-1797 IITSSPIWYDGEEL
+1797 
-1811 GEVHKLFL
+1811 
-1819 AAKSVTKNGE
+1819 
-1829 VNINQLKSLDD
+1829 
-1840 KELDT
+1840 
-1845 VFASQIILDTFYKK
+1845 
-1859 VEEINELE
+1859 
-1867 IKEGTV
+1867 
-1873 KDKNEAKRFVRSI
+1873 
-1886 QVVLGE
+1886 
-1892 TDITSVSA
+1892 
-1900 TQFNFDNFIV
+1900 FIV
-1910 LNDEQ
+1910 LNDKQ

-1943 DYINLSGNESE
+1943 DYINLRGNESE

-1976 GIKYTEFTFDKF
+1976 GINYTEFTFDKF
-1988 KEKIR
+1988 KEKIG
-1993 DDVTKADEI
+1993 DDETKADEI

-2036 AVNLDIETKDWLDN
+2036 AVNLDMDKTETEGRNYWLDN

-2066 TCIDQFA
+2066 TCIDQFT
-2073 NDTIDN
+2073 NVNNIENN
-2079 KNITDASLIATP
+2079 KNIKEASLIATP

-2103 IIPMFVEKTTANVDA
+2103 IIPMFVEETTANVDA

-2130 PYKFTKEEWD
+2130 PYVFTKEEWD
-2140 QEIDNISTTISLVN
+2140 QEIDNISTIISLVN
-2154 ANSLTLDRID
+2154 ANSLTLGGIN

-2193 TVKEGV
+2193 AVKEGV

-2207 DTVTVAKVYDGTNYD
+2207 DTVTVAKVYDGKDYN
-2222 EKILAWNGNEEN
+2222 EKVLAWNGNEEN
-2234 QGEIDKLINALEV
+2234 QGEIDKLYNALEV

-2282 RSVIVTIVNEIYKD
+2282 RSVIITIVNEKYGISISEDKLQD
-2296 SLSKIGIT
+2296 S
-2304 VTESS
+2304 
-2309 LQGINFETSLPLA
+2309 NFSFEEYLPMV
-2322 ALFM
+2322 ALLM

>member
-74 KFNLEIINVMGYKSV
+74 KFNLEIINVTGYKSV

-650 SLVYAGKVVASTGVI
+650 SLVYAGKVVAS
-665 WDIDGKLKTDGN
+665 
-677 IDYTK
+677 
-682 VYTIFNSIK
+682 
-691 DELSENLAKSS
+691 
-702 IIVENINT
+702 
-710 VASYALSVFAPDMKL
+710 YALSVFAPDMKL

-730 DWKNNGK
+730 DWKNNSK

-752 HGNKITSDFYGL
+752 HGNKITSDFYSL

-868 SLNIVYNLCAQASE
+868 SLNIVYNLCAQANE

-888 KVIINLDRDD
+888 KVIIKLDRDD

-920 GVDNLENTDET
+920 GVDNLENTDEA

-973 DKFLGEE
+973 DKFLGKE

-1005 LVAAKDVLVDENGEV
+1005 LVATKDVLVDENGEV

-1188 SVKSLLIKENPD
+1188 SAKSLLIKENPD

-1261 DEVKGYDIQSWKVEI
+1261 DEVKGYDVQSWKVEI

-1337 VKELGEGEEKVIYLP
+1337 VKKLGEGEEKVIYLP
-1352 SDIDSWAKDDW
+1352 SDIDSWTKDEW
-1363 INEVKGIIYASNKLF
+1363 VNEVKAIIYASNKLF

-1400 LQTIVDLYDDTNEN
+1400 LQTVVDLYDDTNEN

-1531 EGVLVIPSD
+1531 KGVLVIPSD
-1540 VIWKDTYQNENIIE
+1540 VIWTDTYQNENIIE

-1976 GIKYTEFTFDKF
+1976 EINYKEFTFDKF
-1988 KEKIR
+1988 KEKIG

-2130 PYKFTKEEWD
+2130 PYEFTKEEWD
-2140 QEIDNISTTISLVN
+2140 QEIDNISTIISLVN

-2207 DTVTVAKVYDGTNYD
+2207 DTVTVAKVYDGKDYN
-2222 EKILAWNGNEEN
+2222 EKVLAWNGNEEN
-2234 QGEIDKLINALEV
+2234 QGEIDKLYNALEV

-2282 RSVIVTIVNEIYKD
+2282 RSVIITIVNEKYGISISEDKLQD
-2296 SLSKIGIT
+2296 S
-2304 VTESS
+2304 
-2309 LQGINFETSLPLA
+2309 NFSFEEYLPMV
-2322 ALFM
+2322 ALLM

>member
-62 IFTNKLLSLDLH
+62 VFTNKLLSLDLH
-74 KFNLEIINVMGYKSV
+74 KFNLEIINVTGYKSV

-281 PLDCALFDGI
+281 PLDCALFDGV

-425 LLSEDNGNTVSKLVD
+425 LFSEDNGNTVSKLVD

-449 VTNVFDAISKI
+449 VTDVFDAISKI

-485 RIILLYPKVT
+485 KIILLYPKVT
-495 LDENYLVINGIKT
+495 LDENYLVINDNKT

-513 KDTLENISFKVSK
+513 KDTLENVSFKVSK
-526 DNKWIVDGKET
+526 DNKWVVDGKET

-603 DNLFKSLLDFKIISN
+603 DNLFKSLLNFKVISN
-618 CKDNIYAILNNMLP
+618 CEDNVYVILNNMLP
-632 NEYRNLL
+632 NEYRNLIKMSKL
-639 SRCKFDSEDLA
+639 NSEDLS

-682 VYTIFNSIK
+682 VYNIFNSIK

-752 HGNKITSDFYGL
+752 HGNKITSDFYSL

-920 GVDNLENTDET
+920 GVDNLENTDEA

-973 DKFLGEE
+973 DKFLGKE

-1168 EKWSSTQTDIWR
+1168 EKWNSTQTDIWR

-1261 DEVKGYDIQSWKVEI
+1261 DEVKGYDVQSWKVEI

-1337 VKELGEGEEKVIYLP
+1337 VKKLGEGEEKVIYLP
-1352 SDIDSWAKDDW
+1352 SDIDSWTKDDW

-1474 ETGKIDINNISNDI
+1474 ETGKIDINNISF
-1488 NKLLNN
+1488 
-1494 ICNLENNPY
+1494 
-1503 SENDEVGKILKSRI
+1503 
-1517 LVDTMID
+1517 D
-1524 KINEQSA
+1524 K
-1531 EGVLVIPSD
+1531 
-1540 VIWKDTYQNENIIE
+1540 
-1554 GELRKIFRSL
+1554 
-1564 SVMFKGNVDIQK
+1564 
-1576 LDANIVINL
+1576 
-1585 TDSEVDE
+1585 
-1592 VLSSKVISKT
+1592 
-1602 VDQKLHDLSNE
+1602 
-1613 NEDIVCGEIDDL
+1613 
-1625 NTEVKALIKAA
+1625 
-1636 RIILTN
+1636 
-1642 ESGEVDLVNPQ
+1642 
-1653 FDIEK
+1653 
-1658 IMHLTDAEQND
+1658 
-1669 LLSSQIIVDSIKN
+1669 
-1682 KLIKMNDT
+1682 
-1690 TILVVNQKGI
+1690 
-1700 SDWKQELKN
+1700 
-1709 VLVILNQE
+1709 
-1717 NKILSAD
+1717 
-1724 ENGKY
+1724 
-1729 LVTPKVDM
+1729 
-1737 KNIYNLD
+1737 
-1744 DKQIS
+1744 
-1749 EILASKIIV
+1749 
-1758 DTIVIK
+1758 
-1764 LCDMEELN
+1764 
-1772 TSNIVS
+1772 
-1778 EITKPYPNFNS
+1778 
-1789 LSKEEQNQ
+1789 
-1797 IITSSPIWYDGEEL
+1797 
-1811 GEVHKLFL
+1811 
-1819 AAKSVTKNGE
+1819 
-1829 VNINQLKSLDD
+1829 
-1840 KELDT
+1840 
-1845 VFASQIILDTFYKK
+1845 
-1859 VEEINELE
+1859 
-1867 IKEGTV
+1867 
-1873 KDKNEAKRFVRSI
+1873 
-1886 QVVLGE
+1886 
-1892 TDITSVSA
+1892 
-1900 TQFNFDNFIV
+1900 FIV
-1910 LNDEQ
+1910 LNDKQ

-1943 DYINLSGNESE
+1943 DYINLRGNESE

-1976 GIKYTEFTFDKF
+1976 GINYTEFTFDKF
-1988 KEKIR
+1988 KEKIG
-1993 DDVTKADEI
+1993 DDETKADEI

-2036 AVNLDIETKDWLDN
+2036 AVNLDMDKTETEGRNYWLDN

-2066 TCIDQFA
+2066 TCIDQFT
-2073 NDTIDN
+2073 NVNNIENN
-2079 KNITDASLIATP
+2079 KNIKEASLIATP

-2130 PYKFTKEEWD
+2130 PYVFTKEEWD
-2140 QEIDNISTTISLVN
+2140 QEIDNISTIISLVN
-2154 ANSLTLDRID
+2154 ANCLTLGGIN

-2222 EKILAWNGNEEN
+2222 EKVLAWNGNEEN
-2234 QGEIDKLINALEV
+2234 LGEIDKLINALEV

-2252 STEINGTADGQANAK
+2252 STEINGTAAGQENAK
-2267 VIGSFLDKCKESKML
+2267 VIGRFLDKCKESKML
-2282 RSVIVTIVNEIYKD
+2282 RSVIVTIVNEKYKD

>member
-74 KFNLEIINVMGYKSV
+74 KFNLEIINVTGYKSV

-281 PLDCALFDGI
+281 PLDCALFDGV

-335 DNLSSDTIK
+335 DNLASDTIK

-603 DNLFKSLLDFKIISN
+603 DNLFKSLLNFKVISN
-618 CKDNIYAILNNMLP
+618 CEDNVYVILNNMLP
-632 NEYRNLL
+632 NEYRNLIKMSKL
-639 SRCKFDSEDLA
+639 NSEDLS

-752 HGNKITSDFYGL
+752 HGNKITSDFYSL

-920 GVDNLENTDET
+920 GVDNLENTDEA

-973 DKFLGEE
+973 DKFLGKE

-1188 SVKSLLIKENPD
+1188 SVTSLLIKENPD

-1337 VKELGEGEEKVIYLP
+1337 VKKLGEGEEKVIYLP
-1352 SDIDSWAKDDW
+1352 SDIDSWTKDDW

-1474 ETGKIDINNISNDI
+1474 ETGKIDINNISF
-1488 NKLLNN
+1488 
-1494 ICNLENNPY
+1494 
-1503 SENDEVGKILKSRI
+1503 
-1517 LVDTMID
+1517 D
-1524 KINEQSA
+1524 K
-1531 EGVLVIPSD
+1531 
-1540 VIWKDTYQNENIIE
+1540 
-1554 GELRKIFRSL
+1554 
-1564 SVMFKGNVDIQK
+1564 
-1576 LDANIVINL
+1576 
-1585 TDSEVDE
+1585 
-1592 VLSSKVISKT
+1592 
-1602 VDQKLHDLSNE
+1602 
-1613 NEDIVCGEIDDL
+1613 
-1625 NTEVKALIKAA
+1625 
-1636 RIILTN
+1636 
-1642 ESGEVDLVNPQ
+1642 
-1653 FDIEK
+1653 
-1658 IMHLTDAEQND
+1658 
-1669 LLSSQIIVDSIKN
+1669 
-1682 KLIKMNDT
+1682 
-1690 TILVVNQKGI
+1690 
-1700 SDWKQELKN
+1700 
-1709 VLVILNQE
+1709 
-1717 NKILSAD
+1717 
-1724 ENGKY
+1724 
-1729 LVTPKVDM
+1729 
-1737 KNIYNLD
+1737 
-1744 DKQIS
+1744 
-1749 EILASKIIV
+1749 
-1758 DTIVIK
+1758 
-1764 LCDMEELN
+1764 
-1772 TSNIVS
+1772 
-1778 EITKPYPNFNS
+1778 
-1789 LSKEEQNQ
+1789 
-1797 IITSSPIWYDGEEL
+1797 
-1811 GEVHKLFL
+1811 
-1819 AAKSVTKNGE
+1819 
-1829 VNINQLKSLDD
+1829 
-1840 KELDT
+1840 
-1845 VFASQIILDTFYKK
+1845 
-1859 VEEINELE
+1859 
-1867 IKEGTV
+1867 
-1873 KDKNEAKRFVRSI
+1873 
-1886 QVVLGE
+1886 
-1892 TDITSVSA
+1892 
-1900 TQFNFDNFIV
+1900 FIV
-1910 LNDEQ
+1910 LNDKQ

-1943 DYINLSGNESE
+1943 DYINLRGNESE

-1976 GIKYTEFTFDKF
+1976 GINYTEFTFDKF
-1988 KEKIR
+1988 KEKIG
-1993 DDVTKADEI
+1993 DDETKADEI

-2036 AVNLDIETKDWLDN
+2036 AVNLDMDKTETEGRNYWLDN

-2066 TCIDQFA
+2066 TCIDQFT
-2073 NDTIDN
+2073 NVNNIENN
-2079 KNITDASLIATP
+2079 KNIKEASLIATP

-2130 PYKFTKEEWD
+2130 PYVFTKEEWD
-2140 QEIDNISTTISLVN
+2140 QEIDNISTIISLVN
-2154 ANSLTLDRID
+2154 ANSLTLGGIN

-2222 EKILAWNGNEEN
+2222 EKVLAWNGNEEN
-2234 QGEIDKLINALEV
+2234 LGEIDKLINALEV

-2252 STEINGTADGQANAK
+2252 STEINGTAAGQENAK
-2267 VIGSFLDKCKESKML
+2267 VIGRFLDKCKESKML
-2282 RSVIVTIVNEIYKD
+2282 CSVIVTIVNEKYKD

>member
-14 FVATGLTILSIVV
+14 FVATGLTILSIVA
-27 ILIGFLIGFIRGT
+27 ILIGFLMGFIRGT

-74 KFNLEIINVMGYKSV
+74 KFNLEIINVTGYKSV

-365 TGIIIAK
+365 TWIIIAK

-730 DWKNNGK
+730 DWKNNSK

-752 HGNKITSDFYGL
+752 HGNKITSDFYSL

-888 KVIINLDRDD
+888 EVIINLDRDD

-920 GVDNLENTDET
+920 GVDNLENTDEA

-973 DKFLGEE
+973 DKFLGKE

-1005 LVAAKDVLVDENGEV
+1005 LVATKDVLVDENGEV

-1188 SVKSLLIKENPD
+1188 SAKSLLIKENPD

-1312 NLGEDESKIRKII
+1312 NIGEDESKIRKII

-1337 VKELGEGEEKVIYLP
+1337 VKKLGEGEEKVIYLP
-1352 SDIDSWAKDDW
+1352 SDIDSWTKDAW
-1363 INEVKGIIYASNKLF
+1363 VNEVKAIIYASNKLF

-1400 LQTIVDLYDDTNEN
+1400 LQTVVDLYDDTNEN

-1439 ENDMINTNGV
+1439 ENDIINTNGV

-1474 ETGKIDINNISNDI
+1474 KTGKIDINNISF
-1488 NKLLNN
+1488 
-1494 ICNLENNPY
+1494 
-1503 SENDEVGKILKSRI
+1503 
-1517 LVDTMID
+1517 D
-1524 KINEQSA
+1524 K
-1531 EGVLVIPSD
+1531 
-1540 VIWKDTYQNENIIE
+1540 
-1554 GELRKIFRSL
+1554 
-1564 SVMFKGNVDIQK
+1564 
-1576 LDANIVINL
+1576 
-1585 TDSEVDE
+1585 
-1592 VLSSKVISKT
+1592 
-1602 VDQKLHDLSNE
+1602 
-1613 NEDIVCGEIDDL
+1613 
-1625 NTEVKALIKAA
+1625 
-1636 RIILTN
+1636 
-1642 ESGEVDLVNPQ
+1642 
-1653 FDIEK
+1653 
-1658 IMHLTDAEQND
+1658 
-1669 LLSSQIIVDSIKN
+1669 
-1682 KLIKMNDT
+1682 
-1690 TILVVNQKGI
+1690 
-1700 SDWKQELKN
+1700 
-1709 VLVILNQE
+1709 
-1717 NKILSAD
+1717 
-1724 ENGKY
+1724 
-1729 LVTPKVDM
+1729 
-1737 KNIYNLD
+1737 
-1744 DKQIS
+1744 
-1749 EILASKIIV
+1749 
-1758 DTIVIK
+1758 
-1764 LCDMEELN
+1764 
-1772 TSNIVS
+1772 
-1778 EITKPYPNFNS
+1778 
-1789 LSKEEQNQ
+1789 
-1797 IITSSPIWYDGEEL
+1797 
-1811 GEVHKLFL
+1811 
-1819 AAKSVTKNGE
+1819 
-1829 VNINQLKSLDD
+1829 
-1840 KELDT
+1840 
-1845 VFASQIILDTFYKK
+1845 
-1859 VEEINELE
+1859 
-1867 IKEGTV
+1867 
-1873 KDKNEAKRFVRSI
+1873 
-1886 QVVLGE
+1886 
-1892 TDITSVSA
+1892 
-1900 TQFNFDNFIV
+1900 FIV
-1910 LNDEQ
+1910 LNDKQ

-1976 GIKYTEFTFDKF
+1976 GINYTEFTFDKF
-1988 KEKIR
+1988 KEKIG
-1993 DDVTKADEI
+1993 DDETKADEI

-2036 AVNLDIETKDWLDN
+2036 AVNLDMDKTETEGRNYWLDN

-2066 TCIDQFA
+2066 TCIDQFT
-2073 NDTIDN
+2073 NVNNIENN
-2079 KNITDASLIATP
+2079 KNIKEASLIATP

-2103 IIPMFVEKTTANVDA
+2103 IIPMFVEETTANVDA

-2130 PYKFTKEEWD
+2130 PYVFTKEEWD
-2140 QEIDNISTTISLVN
+2140 QEIDNISTIISLVN
-2154 ANSLTLDRID
+2154 ANSLTLGGIN

-2193 TVKEGV
+2193 AVKEGV

-2207 DTVTVAKVYDGTNYD
+2207 DTVTVAKVYDGKDYN
-2222 EKILAWNGNEEN
+2222 EKVLAWNGNEEN
-2234 QGEIDKLINALEV
+2234 QGEIDKLYNALEV

-2282 RSVIVTIVNEIYKD
+2282 RSVIITIVNEKYGISISEDKLQD
-2296 SLSKIGIT
+2296 S
-2304 VTESS
+2304 
-2309 LQGINFETSLPLA
+2309 NFSFEEYLPMV
-2322 ALFM
+2322 ALLM

>member
-74 KFNLEIINVMGYKSV
+74 KFNLEIINVTGYKSV

-281 PLDCALFDGI
+281 PLDCALFDGV

-513 KDTLENISFKVSK
+513 KDTLENVSFKVSK
-526 DNKWIVDGKET
+526 DNKWVVDGKET

-752 HGNKITSDFYGL
+752 HGNKITSDFYSL

-920 GVDNLENTDET
+920 GVDNLENTDEA

-973 DKFLGEE
+973 DKFLGKE

-1168 EKWSSTQTDIWR
+1168 EKWNSTQTDIWR

-1312 NLGEDESKIRKII
+1312 NIGEDESKIRKII

-1337 VKELGEGEEKVIYLP
+1337 VKKLGEGEEKVIYLP
-1352 SDIDSWAKDDW
+1352 SDIDSWTKDAW
-1363 INEVKGIIYASNKLF
+1363 VNEVKGIIYASNKLF

-1474 ETGKIDINNISNDI
+1474 ETGKIDINNISF
-1488 NKLLNN
+1488 
-1494 ICNLENNPY
+1494 
-1503 SENDEVGKILKSRI
+1503 
-1517 LVDTMID
+1517 D
-1524 KINEQSA
+1524 K
-1531 EGVLVIPSD
+1531 
-1540 VIWKDTYQNENIIE
+1540 
-1554 GELRKIFRSL
+1554 
-1564 SVMFKGNVDIQK
+1564 
-1576 LDANIVINL
+1576 
-1585 TDSEVDE
+1585 
-1592 VLSSKVISKT
+1592 
-1602 VDQKLHDLSNE
+1602 
-1613 NEDIVCGEIDDL
+1613 
-1625 NTEVKALIKAA
+1625 
-1636 RIILTN
+1636 
-1642 ESGEVDLVNPQ
+1642 
-1653 FDIEK
+1653 
-1658 IMHLTDAEQND
+1658 
-1669 LLSSQIIVDSIKN
+1669 
-1682 KLIKMNDT
+1682 
-1690 TILVVNQKGI
+1690 
-1700 SDWKQELKN
+1700 
-1709 VLVILNQE
+1709 
-1717 NKILSAD
+1717 
-1724 ENGKY
+1724 
-1729 LVTPKVDM
+1729 
-1737 KNIYNLD
+1737 
-1744 DKQIS
+1744 
-1749 EILASKIIV
+1749 
-1758 DTIVIK
+1758 
-1764 LCDMEELN
+1764 
-1772 TSNIVS
+1772 
-1778 EITKPYPNFNS
+1778 
-1789 LSKEEQNQ
+1789 
-1797 IITSSPIWYDGEEL
+1797 
-1811 GEVHKLFL
+1811 
-1819 AAKSVTKNGE
+1819 
-1829 VNINQLKSLDD
+1829 
-1840 KELDT
+1840 
-1845 VFASQIILDTFYKK
+1845 
-1859 VEEINELE
+1859 
-1867 IKEGTV
+1867 
-1873 KDKNEAKRFVRSI
+1873 
-1886 QVVLGE
+1886 
-1892 TDITSVSA
+1892 
-1900 TQFNFDNFIV
+1900 FIV
-1910 LNDEQ
+1910 LNDKQ

-1943 DYINLSGNESE
+1943 DYINLRGNESE

-1976 GIKYTEFTFDKF
+1976 GINYTEFTFGKF
-1988 KEKIR
+1988 KEKIG
-1993 DDVTKADEI
+1993 DDETKADEI

-2036 AVNLDIETKDWLDN
+2036 AVNLDMDKTETEGRNYWLDN

-2066 TCIDQFA
+2066 TCIDQFT
-2073 NDTIDN
+2073 NVNNIENN
-2079 KNITDASLIATP
+2079 KNIKEASLIATP

-2130 PYKFTKEEWD
+2130 PYVFTKEEWD
-2140 QEIDNISTTISLVN
+2140 QEIDNISTIISLVN
-2154 ANSLTLDRID
+2154 ANCLTLGGIN

-2267 VIGSFLDKCKESKML
+2267 VIGRFLDKCKESKML

>member
-74 KFNLEIINVMGYKSV
+74 KFNLEIINVTGYKSV

-730 DWKNNGK
+730 DWKNNSK

-752 HGNKITSDFYGL
+752 HGNKITSDFYSL

-920 GVDNLENTDET
+920 GVDNLENTDEA

-973 DKFLGEE
+973 DKFLGKE

-1005 LVAAKDVLVDENGEV
+1005 LVATKDVLVDENGEV

-1188 SVKSLLIKENPD
+1188 SAKSLLIKENPD

-1312 NLGEDESKIRKII
+1312 NIGEDESKIRKII

-1337 VKELGEGEEKVIYLP
+1337 VKKLGEGEEKVIYLP
-1352 SDIDSWAKDDW
+1352 SDIDSWTKDAW
-1363 INEVKGIIYASNKLF
+1363 VNEVKAIIYASNKLF

-1400 LQTIVDLYDDTNEN
+1400 LQTVVDLYDDTNEN

-1439 ENDMINTNGV
+1439 ENDIINTNGV

-1474 ETGKIDINNISNDI
+1474 KTGKIDINNISF
-1488 NKLLNN
+1488 
-1494 ICNLENNPY
+1494 
-1503 SENDEVGKILKSRI
+1503 
-1517 LVDTMID
+1517 D
-1524 KINEQSA
+1524 K
-1531 EGVLVIPSD
+1531 
-1540 VIWKDTYQNENIIE
+1540 
-1554 GELRKIFRSL
+1554 
-1564 SVMFKGNVDIQK
+1564 
-1576 LDANIVINL
+1576 
-1585 TDSEVDE
+1585 
-1592 VLSSKVISKT
+1592 
-1602 VDQKLHDLSNE
+1602 
-1613 NEDIVCGEIDDL
+1613 
-1625 NTEVKALIKAA
+1625 
-1636 RIILTN
+1636 
-1642 ESGEVDLVNPQ
+1642 
-1653 FDIEK
+1653 
-1658 IMHLTDAEQND
+1658 
-1669 LLSSQIIVDSIKN
+1669 
-1682 KLIKMNDT
+1682 
-1690 TILVVNQKGI
+1690 
-1700 SDWKQELKN
+1700 
-1709 VLVILNQE
+1709 
-1717 NKILSAD
+1717 
-1724 ENGKY
+1724 
-1729 LVTPKVDM
+1729 
-1737 KNIYNLD
+1737 
-1744 DKQIS
+1744 
-1749 EILASKIIV
+1749 
-1758 DTIVIK
+1758 
-1764 LCDMEELN
+1764 
-1772 TSNIVS
+1772 
-1778 EITKPYPNFNS
+1778 
-1789 LSKEEQNQ
+1789 
-1797 IITSSPIWYDGEEL
+1797 
-1811 GEVHKLFL
+1811 
-1819 AAKSVTKNGE
+1819 
-1829 VNINQLKSLDD
+1829 
-1840 KELDT
+1840 
-1845 VFASQIILDTFYKK
+1845 
-1859 VEEINELE
+1859 
-1867 IKEGTV
+1867 
-1873 KDKNEAKRFVRSI
+1873 
-1886 QVVLGE
+1886 
-1892 TDITSVSA
+1892 
-1900 TQFNFDNFIV
+1900 FIV
-1910 LNDEQ
+1910 LNDKQ

-1976 GIKYTEFTFDKF
+1976 GINYTEFTFDKF
-1988 KEKIR
+1988 KEKIG
-1993 DDVTKADEI
+1993 DDETKADEI

-2036 AVNLDIETKDWLDN
+2036 AVNLDMDKTETEGRNYWLDN

-2066 TCIDQFA
+2066 TCIDQFT
-2073 NDTIDN
+2073 NVNNIENN
-2079 KNITDASLIATP
+2079 KNIKEASLIATP

-2103 IIPMFVEKTTANVDA
+2103 IIPMFVEETTANVDA

-2130 PYKFTKEEWD
+2130 PYVFTKEEWD
-2140 QEIDNISTTISLVN
+2140 QEIDNISTIISLVN
-2154 ANSLTLDRID
+2154 ANSLTLGGIN

-2193 TVKEGV
+2193 AVKEGV

-2207 DTVTVAKVYDGTNYD
+2207 DTVTVAKVYDGKDYN
-2222 EKILAWNGNEEN
+2222 EKVLAWNGNEEN
-2234 QGEIDKLINALEV
+2234 QGEIDKLYNALEV

-2282 RSVIVTIVNEIYKD
+2282 RSVIITIVNEKYGISISEDKLQD
-2296 SLSKIGIT
+2296 S
-2304 VTESS
+2304 
-2309 LQGINFETSLPLA
+2309 NFSFEEYLPMV
-2322 ALFM
+2322 ALLM

>member
-27 ILIGFLIGFIRGT
+27 ILIGFLIGFIRGA

-74 KFNLEIINVMGYKSV
+74 KFNLEIINVTGYKSV

-752 HGNKITSDFYGL
+752 HGNKITSDFYSL

-920 GVDNLENTDET
+920 GVDNLENTDEA

-973 DKFLGEE
+973 DKFLGKE

-1072 QIFLQNKTRDDAY
+1072 QIFLQNKTRDDSY

-1152 QENSL
+1152 QDNSL

-1180 NEINKIIT
+1180 NEINKII
-1188 SVKSLLIKENPD
+1188 SSAKSLLIKENPD

-1261 DEVKGYDIQSWKVEI
+1261 DEVKGYDVQSWKVEI
-1276 QKLIA
+1276 QKLIT

-1312 NLGEDESKIRKII
+1312 NIGEDESKIRKII

-1337 VKELGEGEEKVIYLP
+1337 VKKLGEGEEKVIYLP
-1352 SDIDSWAKDDW
+1352 SDIDSWTKDAW
-1363 INEVKGIIYASNKLF
+1363 VNEVKAIIYASNKLF

-1400 LQTIVDLYDDTNEN
+1400 LQTVVDLYDDTNEN

-1474 ETGKIDINNISNDI
+1474 KTGKIDINNISF
-1488 NKLLNN
+1488 
-1494 ICNLENNPY
+1494 
-1503 SENDEVGKILKSRI
+1503 
-1517 LVDTMID
+1517 D
-1524 KINEQSA
+1524 K
-1531 EGVLVIPSD
+1531 
-1540 VIWKDTYQNENIIE
+1540 
-1554 GELRKIFRSL
+1554 
-1564 SVMFKGNVDIQK
+1564 
-1576 LDANIVINL
+1576 
-1585 TDSEVDE
+1585 
-1592 VLSSKVISKT
+1592 
-1602 VDQKLHDLSNE
+1602 
-1613 NEDIVCGEIDDL
+1613 
-1625 NTEVKALIKAA
+1625 
-1636 RIILTN
+1636 
-1642 ESGEVDLVNPQ
+1642 
-1653 FDIEK
+1653 
-1658 IMHLTDAEQND
+1658 
-1669 LLSSQIIVDSIKN
+1669 
-1682 KLIKMNDT
+1682 
-1690 TILVVNQKGI
+1690 
-1700 SDWKQELKN
+1700 
-1709 VLVILNQE
+1709 
-1717 NKILSAD
+1717 
-1724 ENGKY
+1724 
-1729 LVTPKVDM
+1729 
-1737 KNIYNLD
+1737 
-1744 DKQIS
+1744 
-1749 EILASKIIV
+1749 
-1758 DTIVIK
+1758 
-1764 LCDMEELN
+1764 
-1772 TSNIVS
+1772 
-1778 EITKPYPNFNS
+1778 
-1789 LSKEEQNQ
+1789 
-1797 IITSSPIWYDGEEL
+1797 
-1811 GEVHKLFL
+1811 
-1819 AAKSVTKNGE
+1819 
-1829 VNINQLKSLDD
+1829 
-1840 KELDT
+1840 
-1845 VFASQIILDTFYKK
+1845 
-1859 VEEINELE
+1859 
-1867 IKEGTV
+1867 
-1873 KDKNEAKRFVRSI
+1873 
-1886 QVVLGE
+1886 
-1892 TDITSVSA
+1892 
-1900 TQFNFDNFIV
+1900 FIV
-1910 LNDEQ
+1910 LNDKQ

-1976 GIKYTEFTFDKF
+1976 GINYTEFTFDKF
-1988 KEKIR
+1988 KEKIG
-1993 DDVTKADEI
+1993 DDETKADEI

-2036 AVNLDIETKDWLDN
+2036 AVNLDMDKTETEGRNYWLDN

-2066 TCIDQFA
+2066 TCIDQFT
-2073 NDTIDN
+2073 NVNNIENN
-2079 KNITDASLIATP
+2079 KNIKEASLIATP

-2103 IIPMFVEKTTANVDA
+2103 IIPMFVEETTANVDA

-2130 PYKFTKEEWD
+2130 PYVFTKEEWD
-2140 QEIDNISTTISLVN
+2140 QEIDNISTIISLVN
-2154 ANSLTLDRID
+2154 ANSLTLGGIN

-2267 VIGSFLDKCKESKML
+2267 VIGRFLDKCKESKML
-2282 RSVIVTIVNEIYKD
+2282 RSVIVTIVNEKYKD

>member
-74 KFNLEIINVMGYKSV
+74 KFNLEIINVTGYKSV

-730 DWKNNGK
+730 DWKNNSK

-752 HGNKITSDFYGL
+752 HGNKITSDFYSL

-920 GVDNLENTDET
+920 GVDNLENTDEA

-973 DKFLGEE
+973 DKFLGKE

-1005 LVAAKDVLVDENGEV
+1005 LVATKDVLVDENGEV

-1188 SVKSLLIKENPD
+1188 SAKSLLIKENPD

-1312 NLGEDESKIRKII
+1312 NIGEDESKIRKII

-1337 VKELGEGEEKVIYLP
+1337 VKKLGEGEEKVIYLP
-1352 SDIDSWAKDDW
+1352 SDIDSWTKDAW
-1363 INEVKGIIYASNKLF
+1363 VNEVKAIIYASNKLF

-1400 LQTIVDLYDDTNEN
+1400 LQTVVDLYDDTNEN

-1474 ETGKIDINNISNDI
+1474 KTGKIDINNISF
-1488 NKLLNN
+1488 
-1494 ICNLENNPY
+1494 
-1503 SENDEVGKILKSRI
+1503 
-1517 LVDTMID
+1517 D
-1524 KINEQSA
+1524 K
-1531 EGVLVIPSD
+1531 
-1540 VIWKDTYQNENIIE
+1540 
-1554 GELRKIFRSL
+1554 
-1564 SVMFKGNVDIQK
+1564 
-1576 LDANIVINL
+1576 
-1585 TDSEVDE
+1585 
-1592 VLSSKVISKT
+1592 
-1602 VDQKLHDLSNE
+1602 
-1613 NEDIVCGEIDDL
+1613 
-1625 NTEVKALIKAA
+1625 
-1636 RIILTN
+1636 
-1642 ESGEVDLVNPQ
+1642 
-1653 FDIEK
+1653 
-1658 IMHLTDAEQND
+1658 
-1669 LLSSQIIVDSIKN
+1669 
-1682 KLIKMNDT
+1682 
-1690 TILVVNQKGI
+1690 
-1700 SDWKQELKN
+1700 
-1709 VLVILNQE
+1709 
-1717 NKILSAD
+1717 
-1724 ENGKY
+1724 
-1729 LVTPKVDM
+1729 
-1737 KNIYNLD
+1737 
-1744 DKQIS
+1744 
-1749 EILASKIIV
+1749 
-1758 DTIVIK
+1758 
-1764 LCDMEELN
+1764 
-1772 TSNIVS
+1772 
-1778 EITKPYPNFNS
+1778 
-1789 LSKEEQNQ
+1789 
-1797 IITSSPIWYDGEEL
+1797 
-1811 GEVHKLFL
+1811 
-1819 AAKSVTKNGE
+1819 
-1829 VNINQLKSLDD
+1829 
-1840 KELDT
+1840 
-1845 VFASQIILDTFYKK
+1845 
-1859 VEEINELE
+1859 
-1867 IKEGTV
+1867 
-1873 KDKNEAKRFVRSI
+1873 
-1886 QVVLGE
+1886 
-1892 TDITSVSA
+1892 
-1900 TQFNFDNFIV
+1900 FIV
-1910 LNDEQ
+1910 LNDKQ

-1943 DYINLSGNESE
+1943 DYINLRGNESE

-1976 GIKYTEFTFDKF
+1976 GINYTEFTFDKF
-1988 KEKIR
+1988 KEKIG
-1993 DDVTKADEI
+1993 DDETKADEI

-2036 AVNLDIETKDWLDN
+2036 AVNLDMDKTETEGRNYWLDN

-2066 TCIDQFA
+2066 TCIDQFT
-2073 NDTIDN
+2073 NVNNIENN
-2079 KNITDASLIATP
+2079 KNIKEASLIATP

-2103 IIPMFVEKTTANVDA
+2103 IIPMFVEETTANVDA

-2130 PYKFTKEEWD
+2130 PYVFTKEEWD
-2140 QEIDNISTTISLVN
+2140 QEIDNISTIISLVN
-2154 ANSLTLDRID
+2154 ANSLTLGGIN

-2193 TVKEGV
+2193 AVKEGV

-2207 DTVTVAKVYDGTNYD
+2207 DTVTVAKVYDGKDYN
-2222 EKILAWNGNEEN
+2222 EKVLAWNGNEEN
-2234 QGEIDKLINALEV
+2234 QGEIDKLYNALEV

-2282 RSVIVTIVNEIYKD
+2282 RSVIITIVNEKYGISISEDKLQD
-2296 SLSKIGIT
+2296 S
-2304 VTESS
+2304 
-2309 LQGINFETSLPLA
+2309 NFSFEEYLPMV
-2322 ALFM
+2322 ALLM

>member
-62 IFTNKLLSLDLH
+62 VFTNKLLSLDLH
-74 KFNLEIINVMGYKSV
+74 KFNLEIINVTGYKSV

-281 PLDCALFDGI
+281 PLDCALFDGV

-603 DNLFKSLLDFKIISN
+603 DNLFKSLLNFKVISN
-618 CKDNIYAILNNMLP
+618 CEDNVYVILNNMLP
-632 NEYRNLL
+632 NEYRNLIKMSKL
-639 SRCKFDSEDLA
+639 NSEDLS

-752 HGNKITSDFYGL
+752 HGNKITSDFYSL

-920 GVDNLENTDET
+920 GVDNLENTDEA

-973 DKFLGEE
+973 DKFLGKE

-1005 LVAAKDVLVDENGEV
+1005 LVAAKDVLVDKNGEV

-1168 EKWSSTQTDIWR
+1168 EKWNSTQTDIWR

-1261 DEVKGYDIQSWKVEI
+1261 DEVKGYDVQSWKVEI

-1352 SDIDSWAKDDW
+1352 SDIDSWTKDDW

-1449 ISYSLD
+1449 INYSLD

-1474 ETGKIDINNISNDI
+1474 ETGKIDINNISF
-1488 NKLLNN
+1488 
-1494 ICNLENNPY
+1494 
-1503 SENDEVGKILKSRI
+1503 
-1517 LVDTMID
+1517 D
-1524 KINEQSA
+1524 K
-1531 EGVLVIPSD
+1531 
-1540 VIWKDTYQNENIIE
+1540 
-1554 GELRKIFRSL
+1554 
-1564 SVMFKGNVDIQK
+1564 
-1576 LDANIVINL
+1576 
-1585 TDSEVDE
+1585 
-1592 VLSSKVISKT
+1592 
-1602 VDQKLHDLSNE
+1602 
-1613 NEDIVCGEIDDL
+1613 
-1625 NTEVKALIKAA
+1625 
-1636 RIILTN
+1636 
-1642 ESGEVDLVNPQ
+1642 
-1653 FDIEK
+1653 
-1658 IMHLTDAEQND
+1658 
-1669 LLSSQIIVDSIKN
+1669 
-1682 KLIKMNDT
+1682 
-1690 TILVVNQKGI
+1690 
-1700 SDWKQELKN
+1700 
-1709 VLVILNQE
+1709 
-1717 NKILSAD
+1717 
-1724 ENGKY
+1724 
-1729 LVTPKVDM
+1729 
-1737 KNIYNLD
+1737 
-1744 DKQIS
+1744 
-1749 EILASKIIV
+1749 
-1758 DTIVIK
+1758 
-1764 LCDMEELN
+1764 
-1772 TSNIVS
+1772 
-1778 EITKPYPNFNS
+1778 
-1789 LSKEEQNQ
+1789 
-1797 IITSSPIWYDGEEL
+1797 
-1811 GEVHKLFL
+1811 
-1819 AAKSVTKNGE
+1819 
-1829 VNINQLKSLDD
+1829 
-1840 KELDT
+1840 
-1845 VFASQIILDTFYKK
+1845 
-1859 VEEINELE
+1859 
-1867 IKEGTV
+1867 
-1873 KDKNEAKRFVRSI
+1873 
-1886 QVVLGE
+1886 
-1892 TDITSVSA
+1892 
-1900 TQFNFDNFIV
+1900 FIV
-1910 LNDEQ
+1910 LNDKQ

-1943 DYINLSGNESE
+1943 DYINLRGNESE

-1976 GIKYTEFTFDKF
+1976 GINYTEFTFDKF
-1988 KEKIR
+1988 KEKIG
-1993 DDVTKADEI
+1993 DDETKADEI

-2036 AVNLDIETKDWLDN
+2036 AVNLDMDKTETEGRNYWLDN

-2066 TCIDQFA
+2066 TCIDQFT
-2073 NDTIDN
+2073 NVNNIENN
-2079 KNITDASLIATP
+2079 KNIKEASLIATP

-2130 PYKFTKEEWD
+2130 PYVFTKEEWD
-2140 QEIDNISTTISLVN
+2140 QEIDNISTIISLVN
-2154 ANSLTLDRID
+2154 ANSLTLGGIN

-2222 EKILAWNGNEEN
+2222 EKVLAWNGNEEN
-2234 QGEIDKLINALEV
+2234 LGEIDKLINALEV

-2252 STEINGTADGQANAK
+2252 STEINGTAAGQENAK
-2267 VIGSFLDKCKESKML
+2267 VIGRFLDKCKESKML
-2282 RSVIVTIVNEIYKD
+2282 CSVIVTIVNEKYKD

>member
-74 KFNLEIINVMGYKSV
+74 KFNLEIINVTGYKSV

-309 CLKAMEPLKD
+309 CIKAMEPLKD

-752 HGNKITSDFYGL
+752 HGNKITSDFYSL

-920 GVDNLENTDET
+920 GVDNLENTDEA

-973 DKFLGEE
+973 DKFLGKE

-1026 TGDEKQIIKVLLKIN
+1026 TGDEKQIIKVLLKIS

-1180 NEINKIIT
+1180 NEINKII
-1188 SVKSLLIKENPD
+1188 SSAKSLLIKENPD

-1261 DEVKGYDIQSWKVEI
+1261 DEVKGYDVQSWKVEI
-1276 QKLIA
+1276 QKLIT

-1312 NLGEDESKIRKII
+1312 NIGEDESKIRKII

-1337 VKELGEGEEKVIYLP
+1337 VKKLGEGEEKVIYLP
-1352 SDIDSWAKDDW
+1352 SDIDSWTKDAW
-1363 INEVKGIIYASNKLF
+1363 VNEVKAIIYASNKLF

-1400 LQTIVDLYDDTNEN
+1400 LQTVVDLYDDTNEN

-1474 ETGKIDINNISNDI
+1474 KTGKIDINNISF
-1488 NKLLNN
+1488 
-1494 ICNLENNPY
+1494 
-1503 SENDEVGKILKSRI
+1503 
-1517 LVDTMID
+1517 D
-1524 KINEQSA
+1524 K
-1531 EGVLVIPSD
+1531 
-1540 VIWKDTYQNENIIE
+1540 
-1554 GELRKIFRSL
+1554 
-1564 SVMFKGNVDIQK
+1564 
-1576 LDANIVINL
+1576 
-1585 TDSEVDE
+1585 
-1592 VLSSKVISKT
+1592 
-1602 VDQKLHDLSNE
+1602 
-1613 NEDIVCGEIDDL
+1613 
-1625 NTEVKALIKAA
+1625 
-1636 RIILTN
+1636 
-1642 ESGEVDLVNPQ
+1642 
-1653 FDIEK
+1653 
-1658 IMHLTDAEQND
+1658 
-1669 LLSSQIIVDSIKN
+1669 
-1682 KLIKMNDT
+1682 
-1690 TILVVNQKGI
+1690 
-1700 SDWKQELKN
+1700 
-1709 VLVILNQE
+1709 
-1717 NKILSAD
+1717 
-1724 ENGKY
+1724 
-1729 LVTPKVDM
+1729 
-1737 KNIYNLD
+1737 
-1744 DKQIS
+1744 
-1749 EILASKIIV
+1749 
-1758 DTIVIK
+1758 
-1764 LCDMEELN
+1764 
-1772 TSNIVS
+1772 
-1778 EITKPYPNFNS
+1778 
-1789 LSKEEQNQ
+1789 
-1797 IITSSPIWYDGEEL
+1797 
-1811 GEVHKLFL
+1811 
-1819 AAKSVTKNGE
+1819 
-1829 VNINQLKSLDD
+1829 
-1840 KELDT
+1840 
-1845 VFASQIILDTFYKK
+1845 
-1859 VEEINELE
+1859 
-1867 IKEGTV
+1867 
-1873 KDKNEAKRFVRSI
+1873 
-1886 QVVLGE
+1886 
-1892 TDITSVSA
+1892 
-1900 TQFNFDNFIV
+1900 FIV
-1910 LNDEQ
+1910 LNDKQ

-1976 GIKYTEFTFDKF
+1976 GINYTEFTFDKF
-1988 KEKIR
+1988 KEKIG
-1993 DDVTKADEI
+1993 DDETKADEI

-2036 AVNLDIETKDWLDN
+2036 AVNLDMDKTETEGRNYWLDN

-2066 TCIDQFA
+2066 TCIEQFT
-2073 NDTIDN
+2073 NVNNIENN
-2079 KNITDASLIATP
+2079 KNIKEASLIATP

-2103 IIPMFVEKTTANVDA
+2103 IIPMFVEETTANVDA

-2130 PYKFTKEEWD
+2130 PYVFTKEEWD
-2140 QEIDNISTTISLVN
+2140 QEIDNISTIISLVN
-2154 ANSLTLDRID
+2154 ANSLTLGGIN

-2267 VIGSFLDKCKESKML
+2267 VIGRFLDKCKESKML
-2282 RSVIVTIVNEIYKD
+2282 RSVIVTIVNEKYKD

>member
-74 KFNLEIINVMGYKSV
+74 KFNLEIINVTGYKSV

-513 KDTLENISFKVSK
+513 KDILENISFKVSK

-752 HGNKITSDFYGL
+752 HGNKITSDFYSL

-787 KNMNNIVSVVSNLES
+787 KNMNNIVSVVSGLES

-920 GVDNLENTDET
+920 GVDNLENTDEA

-973 DKFLGEE
+973 DKFLGKE

-990 INWKDTTEEGELRKI
+990 INWKDTIEEGELRKI

-1312 NLGEDESKIRKII
+1312 NIGEDESKIRKII

-1337 VKELGEGEEKVIYLP
+1337 VKKLGEGEEKVIYLP
-1352 SDIDSWAKDDW
+1352 SDIDSWTKDAW
-1363 INEVKGIIYASNKLF
+1363 VNEVKAIIYASNKLF

-1400 LQTIVDLYDDTNEN
+1400 LQTVVDLYDDTNEN

-1474 ETGKIDINNISNDI
+1474 ETGKIDINNISF
-1488 NKLLNN
+1488 
-1494 ICNLENNPY
+1494 
-1503 SENDEVGKILKSRI
+1503 
-1517 LVDTMID
+1517 D
-1524 KINEQSA
+1524 K
-1531 EGVLVIPSD
+1531 
-1540 VIWKDTYQNENIIE
+1540 
-1554 GELRKIFRSL
+1554 
-1564 SVMFKGNVDIQK
+1564 
-1576 LDANIVINL
+1576 
-1585 TDSEVDE
+1585 
-1592 VLSSKVISKT
+1592 
-1602 VDQKLHDLSNE
+1602 
-1613 NEDIVCGEIDDL
+1613 
-1625 NTEVKALIKAA
+1625 
-1636 RIILTN
+1636 
-1642 ESGEVDLVNPQ
+1642 
-1653 FDIEK
+1653 
-1658 IMHLTDAEQND
+1658 
-1669 LLSSQIIVDSIKN
+1669 
-1682 KLIKMNDT
+1682 
-1690 TILVVNQKGI
+1690 
-1700 SDWKQELKN
+1700 
-1709 VLVILNQE
+1709 
-1717 NKILSAD
+1717 
-1724 ENGKY
+1724 
-1729 LVTPKVDM
+1729 
-1737 KNIYNLD
+1737 
-1744 DKQIS
+1744 
-1749 EILASKIIV
+1749 
-1758 DTIVIK
+1758 
-1764 LCDMEELN
+1764 
-1772 TSNIVS
+1772 
-1778 EITKPYPNFNS
+1778 
-1789 LSKEEQNQ
+1789 
-1797 IITSSPIWYDGEEL
+1797 
-1811 GEVHKLFL
+1811 
-1819 AAKSVTKNGE
+1819 
-1829 VNINQLKSLDD
+1829 
-1840 KELDT
+1840 
-1845 VFASQIILDTFYKK
+1845 
-1859 VEEINELE
+1859 
-1867 IKEGTV
+1867 
-1873 KDKNEAKRFVRSI
+1873 
-1886 QVVLGE
+1886 
-1892 TDITSVSA
+1892 
-1900 TQFNFDNFIV
+1900 FIV
-1910 LNDEQ
+1910 LNDKQ

-1976 GIKYTEFTFDKF
+1976 GINYTEFTFDKF
-1988 KEKIR
+1988 KEKIG
-1993 DDVTKADEI
+1993 DDETKADEI

-2036 AVNLDIETKDWLDN
+2036 AVNLDMDKTETEGRNYWLDN

-2066 TCIDQFA
+2066 TCIDQFT
-2073 NDTIDN
+2073 NVN
-2079 KNITDASLIATP
+2079 NIENNINIKEASLIATP

-2103 IIPMFVEKTTANVDA
+2103 IIPIFVEETTANVDA

-2130 PYKFTKEEWD
+2130 PYVFTKEEWD
-2140 QEIDNISTTISLVN
+2140 QEIDNISTIISLVN
-2154 ANSLTLDRID
+2154 ANSLTLGGIN

-2267 VIGSFLDKCKESKML
+2267 VIGRFLDKCKESKML
-2282 RSVIVTIVNEIYKD
+2282 RSVIVTIVNEKYKD

-2304 VTESS
+2304 ITESS

>member
-27 ILIGFLIGFIRGT
+27 ILIGFLIGFIRGA

-62 IFTNKLLSLDLH
+62 VFTNKLLSLDLH
-74 KFNLEIINVMGYKSV
+74 KFNLEIINVTGYKSV

-281 PLDCALFDGI
+281 PLDCTLFDGI

-513 KDTLENISFKVSK
+513 KDTLENIAFKVSK

-603 DNLFKSLLDFKIISN
+603 DNLFKSLLNFKVISN

-752 HGNKITSDFYGL
+752 HGNKITSDFYSL

-920 GVDNLENTDET
+920 GVDNLENTDEA

-973 DKFLGEE
+973 DKFLGKE

-1180 NEINKIIT
+1180 NEINKII
-1188 SVKSLLIKENPD
+1188 SSAKSLLIKENPD

-1261 DEVKGYDIQSWKVEI
+1261 DEVKGYDVQSWKVEI
-1276 QKLIA
+1276 QKLIT

-1312 NLGEDESKIRKII
+1312 NIGEDESKIRKII

-1337 VKELGEGEEKVIYLP
+1337 VKKLGEGEEKVIYLP
-1352 SDIDSWAKDDW
+1352 SDIDSWTKDAW
-1363 INEVKGIIYASNKLF
+1363 VNEVKAIIYASNKLF

-1400 LQTIVDLYDDTNEN
+1400 LQTVVDLYDDTNEN

-1474 ETGKIDINNISNDI
+1474 KTGKIDINNISF
-1488 NKLLNN
+1488 
-1494 ICNLENNPY
+1494 
-1503 SENDEVGKILKSRI
+1503 
-1517 LVDTMID
+1517 D
-1524 KINEQSA
+1524 K
-1531 EGVLVIPSD
+1531 
-1540 VIWKDTYQNENIIE
+1540 
-1554 GELRKIFRSL
+1554 
-1564 SVMFKGNVDIQK
+1564 
-1576 LDANIVINL
+1576 
-1585 TDSEVDE
+1585 
-1592 VLSSKVISKT
+1592 
-1602 VDQKLHDLSNE
+1602 
-1613 NEDIVCGEIDDL
+1613 
-1625 NTEVKALIKAA
+1625 
-1636 RIILTN
+1636 
-1642 ESGEVDLVNPQ
+1642 
-1653 FDIEK
+1653 
-1658 IMHLTDAEQND
+1658 
-1669 LLSSQIIVDSIKN
+1669 
-1682 KLIKMNDT
+1682 
-1690 TILVVNQKGI
+1690 
-1700 SDWKQELKN
+1700 
-1709 VLVILNQE
+1709 
-1717 NKILSAD
+1717 
-1724 ENGKY
+1724 
-1729 LVTPKVDM
+1729 
-1737 KNIYNLD
+1737 
-1744 DKQIS
+1744 
-1749 EILASKIIV
+1749 
-1758 DTIVIK
+1758 
-1764 LCDMEELN
+1764 
-1772 TSNIVS
+1772 
-1778 EITKPYPNFNS
+1778 
-1789 LSKEEQNQ
+1789 
-1797 IITSSPIWYDGEEL
+1797 
-1811 GEVHKLFL
+1811 
-1819 AAKSVTKNGE
+1819 
-1829 VNINQLKSLDD
+1829 
-1840 KELDT
+1840 
-1845 VFASQIILDTFYKK
+1845 
-1859 VEEINELE
+1859 
-1867 IKEGTV
+1867 
-1873 KDKNEAKRFVRSI
+1873 
-1886 QVVLGE
+1886 
-1892 TDITSVSA
+1892 
-1900 TQFNFDNFIV
+1900 FIV
-1910 LNDEQ
+1910 LNDKQ

-1976 GIKYTEFTFDKF
+1976 GINYTEFTFDKF
-1988 KEKIR
+1988 KEKIG
-1993 DDVTKADEI
+1993 DDETKADEI

-2036 AVNLDIETKDWLDN
+2036 AVNLDMDKTETEGRNYWLDN

-2066 TCIDQFA
+2066 TCIDQFT
-2073 NDTIDN
+2073 NVNNIENN
-2079 KNITDASLIATP
+2079 KNIKEASLIATP

-2103 IIPMFVEKTTANVDA
+2103 IIPMFVEETTANVDA

-2130 PYKFTKEEWD
+2130 PYVFTKEEWD
-2140 QEIDNISTTISLVN
+2140 QEIDNISTIISLVN
-2154 ANSLTLDRID
+2154 ANSLTLGGIN

-2267 VIGSFLDKCKESKML
+2267 VIGRFLDKCKESKML
-2282 RSVIVTIVNEIYKD
+2282 RSVIVTIVNEKYKD

>member
-27 ILIGFLIGFIRGT
+27 ILIGFLIGFIRGA

-74 KFNLEIINVMGYKSV
+74 KFNLEIINVTGYKSV

-725 DFASV
+725 DFASA

-752 HGNKITSDFYGL
+752 HGNKITSDFYSL

-920 GVDNLENTDET
+920 GVDNLENTDEA

-973 DKFLGEE
+973 DKFLGKE

-1026 TGDEKQIIKVLLKIN
+1026 TGDEKQIIKVLLKIS

-1180 NEINKIIT
+1180 NEINKII
-1188 SVKSLLIKENPD
+1188 SSAKSLLIKENPD

-1261 DEVKGYDIQSWKVEI
+1261 DEVKGYDVQSWKVEI
-1276 QKLIA
+1276 QKLIT

-1312 NLGEDESKIRKII
+1312 NIGEDESKIRKII

-1337 VKELGEGEEKVIYLP
+1337 VKKLGEGEEKVIYLP
-1352 SDIDSWAKDDW
+1352 SDIDSWTKDAW
-1363 INEVKGIIYASNKLF
+1363 VNEVKAIIYASNKLF

-1400 LQTIVDLYDDTNEN
+1400 LQTVVDLYDDTNEN

-1474 ETGKIDINNISNDI
+1474 KTGKIDINNISF
-1488 NKLLNN
+1488 
-1494 ICNLENNPY
+1494 
-1503 SENDEVGKILKSRI
+1503 
-1517 LVDTMID
+1517 D
-1524 KINEQSA
+1524 K
-1531 EGVLVIPSD
+1531 
-1540 VIWKDTYQNENIIE
+1540 
-1554 GELRKIFRSL
+1554 
-1564 SVMFKGNVDIQK
+1564 
-1576 LDANIVINL
+1576 
-1585 TDSEVDE
+1585 
-1592 VLSSKVISKT
+1592 
-1602 VDQKLHDLSNE
+1602 
-1613 NEDIVCGEIDDL
+1613 
-1625 NTEVKALIKAA
+1625 
-1636 RIILTN
+1636 
-1642 ESGEVDLVNPQ
+1642 
-1653 FDIEK
+1653 
-1658 IMHLTDAEQND
+1658 
-1669 LLSSQIIVDSIKN
+1669 
-1682 KLIKMNDT
+1682 
-1690 TILVVNQKGI
+1690 
-1700 SDWKQELKN
+1700 
-1709 VLVILNQE
+1709 
-1717 NKILSAD
+1717 
-1724 ENGKY
+1724 
-1729 LVTPKVDM
+1729 
-1737 KNIYNLD
+1737 
-1744 DKQIS
+1744 
-1749 EILASKIIV
+1749 
-1758 DTIVIK
+1758 
-1764 LCDMEELN
+1764 
-1772 TSNIVS
+1772 
-1778 EITKPYPNFNS
+1778 
-1789 LSKEEQNQ
+1789 
-1797 IITSSPIWYDGEEL
+1797 
-1811 GEVHKLFL
+1811 
-1819 AAKSVTKNGE
+1819 
-1829 VNINQLKSLDD
+1829 
-1840 KELDT
+1840 
-1845 VFASQIILDTFYKK
+1845 
-1859 VEEINELE
+1859 
-1867 IKEGTV
+1867 
-1873 KDKNEAKRFVRSI
+1873 
-1886 QVVLGE
+1886 
-1892 TDITSVSA
+1892 
-1900 TQFNFDNFIV
+1900 FIV
-1910 LNDEQ
+1910 LNDKQ

-1976 GIKYTEFTFDKF
+1976 GINYTEFTFDKF
-1988 KEKIR
+1988 KEKIG
-1993 DDVTKADEI
+1993 DDETKADEI

-2036 AVNLDIETKDWLDN
+2036 AVNLDMDKTETEGRNYWLDN

-2066 TCIDQFA
+2066 TCIDQFT
-2073 NDTIDN
+2073 NVNNIENN
-2079 KNITDASLIATP
+2079 KNIKEASLIATP

-2103 IIPMFVEKTTANVDA
+2103 IIPMFVEETTANVDA

-2130 PYKFTKEEWD
+2130 PYVFTKEEWD
-2140 QEIDNISTTISLVN
+2140 QEIDNISTIISLVN
-2154 ANSLTLDRID
+2154 ANSLTLGGIN

-2252 STEINGTADGQANAK
+2252 STEINGTAAGQENAK
-2267 VIGSFLDKCKESKML
+2267 VIGRFLDKCKESKML
-2282 RSVIVTIVNEIYKD
+2282 CSVIVTIVNEKYKD

>member
-74 KFNLEIINVMGYKSV
+74 KFNLDVINVTGYKSV

-281 PLDCALFDGI
+281 PLDCALFDGV

-752 HGNKITSDFYGL
+752 HGNKITSDFYSL

-973 DKFLGEE
+973 DKFLGKE

-1180 NEINKIIT
+1180 NEINKII
-1188 SVKSLLIKENPD
+1188 SSAKSLLIKENPD

-1261 DEVKGYDIQSWKVEI
+1261 DEVKGYDVQSWKVEI

-1312 NLGEDESKIRKII
+1312 NIGEDESKIRKII

-1337 VKELGEGEEKVIYLP
+1337 VKKLGEGEEKVIYLP
-1352 SDIDSWAKDDW
+1352 SDIDSWTKDAW
-1363 INEVKGIIYASNKLF
+1363 VNEVKAIIYASNKLF

-1400 LQTIVDLYDDTNEN
+1400 LQTVVDLYDDTNEN

-1474 ETGKIDINNISNDI
+1474 ETGKIDINNISF
-1488 NKLLNN
+1488 
-1494 ICNLENNPY
+1494 
-1503 SENDEVGKILKSRI
+1503 
-1517 LVDTMID
+1517 D
-1524 KINEQSA
+1524 K
-1531 EGVLVIPSD
+1531 
-1540 VIWKDTYQNENIIE
+1540 
-1554 GELRKIFRSL
+1554 
-1564 SVMFKGNVDIQK
+1564 
-1576 LDANIVINL
+1576 
-1585 TDSEVDE
+1585 
-1592 VLSSKVISKT
+1592 
-1602 VDQKLHDLSNE
+1602 
-1613 NEDIVCGEIDDL
+1613 
-1625 NTEVKALIKAA
+1625 
-1636 RIILTN
+1636 
-1642 ESGEVDLVNPQ
+1642 
-1653 FDIEK
+1653 
-1658 IMHLTDAEQND
+1658 
-1669 LLSSQIIVDSIKN
+1669 
-1682 KLIKMNDT
+1682 
-1690 TILVVNQKGI
+1690 
-1700 SDWKQELKN
+1700 
-1709 VLVILNQE
+1709 
-1717 NKILSAD
+1717 
-1724 ENGKY
+1724 
-1729 LVTPKVDM
+1729 
-1737 KNIYNLD
+1737 
-1744 DKQIS
+1744 
-1749 EILASKIIV
+1749 
-1758 DTIVIK
+1758 
-1764 LCDMEELN
+1764 
-1772 TSNIVS
+1772 
-1778 EITKPYPNFNS
+1778 
-1789 LSKEEQNQ
+1789 
-1797 IITSSPIWYDGEEL
+1797 
-1811 GEVHKLFL
+1811 
-1819 AAKSVTKNGE
+1819 
-1829 VNINQLKSLDD
+1829 
-1840 KELDT
+1840 
-1845 VFASQIILDTFYKK
+1845 
-1859 VEEINELE
+1859 
-1867 IKEGTV
+1867 
-1873 KDKNEAKRFVRSI
+1873 
-1886 QVVLGE
+1886 
-1892 TDITSVSA
+1892 
-1900 TQFNFDNFIV
+1900 FIV
-1910 LNDEQ
+1910 LNDKQ

-1943 DYINLSGNESE
+1943 DYINLRGNESE

-1976 GIKYTEFTFDKF
+1976 GINYTEFTFDKF
-1988 KEKIR
+1988 KEKIG
-1993 DDVTKADEI
+1993 DDETKADEI

-2036 AVNLDIETKDWLDN
+2036 AVNLDMDKTETEGRNYWLDN

-2066 TCIDQFA
+2066 TCIDQFT
-2073 NDTIDN
+2073 NVNNIENN
-2079 KNITDASLIATP
+2079 KNIKEASLIATP

-2130 PYKFTKEEWD
+2130 PYVFTKEEWD
-2140 QEIDNISTTISLVN
+2140 QEIDNISTIISLVN
-2154 ANSLTLDRID
+2154 ANSLTLGGIN

-2222 EKILAWNGNEEN
+2222 EKVLAWNGNEEN
-2234 QGEIDKLINALEV
+2234 LGEIDKLINALEV

-2252 STEINGTADGQANAK
+2252 STEINGTADGQENAK
-2267 VIGSFLDKCKESKML
+2267 VIGRFLDKCKESKML
-2282 RSVIVTIVNEIYKD
+2282 CSVIVTIVNEKYKD

>member
-14 FVATGLTILSIVV
+14 FVATGLTILSIVA
-27 ILIGFLIGFIRGT
+27 ILIGFLMGFIRGT

-74 KFNLEIINVMGYKSV
+74 KFNLEIINVTGYKSV

-730 DWKNNGK
+730 DWKNNSK

-752 HGNKITSDFYGL
+752 HGNKITSDFYSL

-888 KVIINLDRDD
+888 EVIINLDRDD

-920 GVDNLENTDET
+920 GVDNLENTDEA

-973 DKFLGEE
+973 DKFLGKE

-1005 LVAAKDVLVDENGEV
+1005 LVATKDVLVDENGEV

-1188 SVKSLLIKENPD
+1188 SAKSLLIKENPD

-1312 NLGEDESKIRKII
+1312 NIGEDESKIRKII

-1337 VKELGEGEEKVIYLP
+1337 VKKLGEGEEKVIYLP
-1352 SDIDSWAKDDW
+1352 SDIDSWTKDAW
-1363 INEVKGIIYASNKLF
+1363 VNEVKAIIYASNKLF

-1400 LQTIVDLYDDTNEN
+1400 LQTVVDLYDDTNEN

-1439 ENDMINTNGV
+1439 ENDIINTNGV

-1474 ETGKIDINNISNDI
+1474 KTGKIDINNISF
-1488 NKLLNN
+1488 
-1494 ICNLENNPY
+1494 
-1503 SENDEVGKILKSRI
+1503 
-1517 LVDTMID
+1517 D
-1524 KINEQSA
+1524 K
-1531 EGVLVIPSD
+1531 
-1540 VIWKDTYQNENIIE
+1540 
-1554 GELRKIFRSL
+1554 
-1564 SVMFKGNVDIQK
+1564 
-1576 LDANIVINL
+1576 
-1585 TDSEVDE
+1585 
-1592 VLSSKVISKT
+1592 
-1602 VDQKLHDLSNE
+1602 
-1613 NEDIVCGEIDDL
+1613 
-1625 NTEVKALIKAA
+1625 
-1636 RIILTN
+1636 
-1642 ESGEVDLVNPQ
+1642 
-1653 FDIEK
+1653 
-1658 IMHLTDAEQND
+1658 
-1669 LLSSQIIVDSIKN
+1669 
-1682 KLIKMNDT
+1682 
-1690 TILVVNQKGI
+1690 
-1700 SDWKQELKN
+1700 
-1709 VLVILNQE
+1709 
-1717 NKILSAD
+1717 
-1724 ENGKY
+1724 
-1729 LVTPKVDM
+1729 
-1737 KNIYNLD
+1737 
-1744 DKQIS
+1744 
-1749 EILASKIIV
+1749 
-1758 DTIVIK
+1758 
-1764 LCDMEELN
+1764 
-1772 TSNIVS
+1772 
-1778 EITKPYPNFNS
+1778 
-1789 LSKEEQNQ
+1789 
-1797 IITSSPIWYDGEEL
+1797 
-1811 GEVHKLFL
+1811 
-1819 AAKSVTKNGE
+1819 
-1829 VNINQLKSLDD
+1829 
-1840 KELDT
+1840 
-1845 VFASQIILDTFYKK
+1845 
-1859 VEEINELE
+1859 
-1867 IKEGTV
+1867 
-1873 KDKNEAKRFVRSI
+1873 
-1886 QVVLGE
+1886 
-1892 TDITSVSA
+1892 
-1900 TQFNFDNFIV
+1900 FIV
-1910 LNDEQ
+1910 LNDKQ

-1943 DYINLSGNESE
+1943 DYINLRGNESE

-1976 GIKYTEFTFDKF
+1976 GINYTEFTFDKF
-1988 KEKIR
+1988 KEKIG
-1993 DDVTKADEI
+1993 DDETKADEI

-2036 AVNLDIETKDWLDN
+2036 AVNLDMDKTETEGRNYWLDN

-2066 TCIDQFA
+2066 TCIDQFT
-2073 NDTIDN
+2073 NVNNIENN
-2079 KNITDASLIATP
+2079 KNIKEASLIATP

-2103 IIPMFVEKTTANVDA
+2103 IIPMFVEETTANVDA

-2130 PYKFTKEEWD
+2130 PYVFTKEEWD
-2140 QEIDNISTTISLVN
+2140 QEIDNISTIISLVN
-2154 ANSLTLDRID
+2154 ANSLTLGGIN

-2193 TVKEGV
+2193 AVKEGV

-2207 DTVTVAKVYDGTNYD
+2207 DTVTVAKVYDGKDYN
-2222 EKILAWNGNEEN
+2222 EKVLAWNGNEEN
-2234 QGEIDKLINALEV
+2234 QGEIDKLYNALEV

-2282 RSVIVTIVNEIYKD
+2282 RSVIITIVNEKYGISISEDKLQD
-2296 SLSKIGIT
+2296 S
-2304 VTESS
+2304 
-2309 LQGINFETSLPLA
+2309 NFSFEEYLPMV
-2322 ALFM
+2322 ALLM

>member
-74 KFNLEIINVMGYKSV
+74 KFNLEIINVTGYKSV

-281 PLDCALFDGI
+281 PLDCALFDGV

-393 KEINASELLR
+393 KEINASDLLR
-403 EIGDLSEAILTLT
+403 EVGDLSEAILTLT

-425 LLSEDNGNTVSKLVD
+425 LFSEDNGNTVSKLVD

-449 VTNVFDAISKI
+449 VTDVFDAISKI

-495 LDENYLVINGIKT
+495 LDENYLVINDNKT

-513 KDTLENISFKVSK
+513 KDTLENVSFKVSK
-526 DNKWIVDGKET
+526 DNKWVVDGKET

-603 DNLFKSLLDFKIISN
+603 DNLFKSLLNFKVISN
-618 CKDNIYAILNNMLP
+618 CEDNVYVILNNMLP
-632 NEYRNLL
+632 NEYRNLIKMSKL
-639 SRCKFDSEDLA
+639 NSEDLS

-752 HGNKITSDFYGL
+752 HGNKITSDFYSL

-973 DKFLGEE
+973 DKFLGKE

-1352 SDIDSWAKDDW
+1352 SDIDSWTKDDW

-1400 LQTIVDLYDDTNEN
+1400 LQIIVDLYDDTNEN

-1474 ETGKIDINNISNDI
+1474 ETGKIDINNISF
-1488 NKLLNN
+1488 
-1494 ICNLENNPY
+1494 
-1503 SENDEVGKILKSRI
+1503 
-1517 LVDTMID
+1517 D
-1524 KINEQSA
+1524 K
-1531 EGVLVIPSD
+1531 
-1540 VIWKDTYQNENIIE
+1540 
-1554 GELRKIFRSL
+1554 
-1564 SVMFKGNVDIQK
+1564 
-1576 LDANIVINL
+1576 
-1585 TDSEVDE
+1585 
-1592 VLSSKVISKT
+1592 
-1602 VDQKLHDLSNE
+1602 
-1613 NEDIVCGEIDDL
+1613 
-1625 NTEVKALIKAA
+1625 
-1636 RIILTN
+1636 
-1642 ESGEVDLVNPQ
+1642 
-1653 FDIEK
+1653 
-1658 IMHLTDAEQND
+1658 
-1669 LLSSQIIVDSIKN
+1669 
-1682 KLIKMNDT
+1682 
-1690 TILVVNQKGI
+1690 
-1700 SDWKQELKN
+1700 
-1709 VLVILNQE
+1709 
-1717 NKILSAD
+1717 
-1724 ENGKY
+1724 
-1729 LVTPKVDM
+1729 
-1737 KNIYNLD
+1737 
-1744 DKQIS
+1744 
-1749 EILASKIIV
+1749 
-1758 DTIVIK
+1758 
-1764 LCDMEELN
+1764 
-1772 TSNIVS
+1772 
-1778 EITKPYPNFNS
+1778 
-1789 LSKEEQNQ
+1789 
-1797 IITSSPIWYDGEEL
+1797 
-1811 GEVHKLFL
+1811 
-1819 AAKSVTKNGE
+1819 
-1829 VNINQLKSLDD
+1829 
-1840 KELDT
+1840 
-1845 VFASQIILDTFYKK
+1845 
-1859 VEEINELE
+1859 
-1867 IKEGTV
+1867 
-1873 KDKNEAKRFVRSI
+1873 
-1886 QVVLGE
+1886 
-1892 TDITSVSA
+1892 
-1900 TQFNFDNFIV
+1900 FIV
-1910 LNDEQ
+1910 LNDKQ

-1943 DYINLSGNESE
+1943 DYINLRGNESE

-1976 GIKYTEFTFDKF
+1976 GINYTEFTFDKF
-1988 KEKIR
+1988 KEKIG
-1993 DDVTKADEI
+1993 DDETKADEI

-2036 AVNLDIETKDWLDN
+2036 AVNLDMDKTETEGRNYWLDN

-2066 TCIDQFA
+2066 TCIDQFT
-2073 NDTIDN
+2073 NVNNIENN
-2079 KNITDASLIATP
+2079 KNIKEASLIATP

-2130 PYKFTKEEWD
+2130 PYVFTKEEWD
-2140 QEIDNISTTISLVN
+2140 QEIDNISTIISLVN
-2154 ANSLTLDRID
+2154 ANCLTLGGIN

-2267 VIGSFLDKCKESKML
+2267 VIGRFLDKCKESKML

>member
-27 ILIGFLIGFIRGT
+27 ILIGFLMGFIRGT

-62 IFTNKLLSLDLH
+62 VFTNKLLSLDLH
-74 KFNLEIINVMGYKSV
+74 KFNLEIINVTGYKSV

-281 PLDCALFDGI
+281 PLDCALFDGV

-513 KDTLENISFKVSK
+513 KDTLENVSFKVSK
-526 DNKWIVDGKET
+526 DNKWVVDGKET

-752 HGNKITSDFYGL
+752 HGNKITSDFYSL

-920 GVDNLENTDET
+920 GVDNLENTDEA

-973 DKFLGEE
+973 DKFLGKE

-1168 EKWSSTQTDIWR
+1168 EKWNSTQTDIWR
-1180 NEINKIIT
+1180 SEINKIIS

-1312 NLGEDESKIRKII
+1312 NIGEDESKIRKII

-1352 SDIDSWAKDDW
+1352 SDIDSWTKDAW
-1363 INEVKGIIYASNKLF
+1363 VNEVKAIIYASNKLF

-1400 LQTIVDLYDDTNEN
+1400 LQTVVDLYDDTNEN

-1439 ENDMINTNGV
+1439 ENDMINTNRV

-1474 ETGKIDINNISNDI
+1474 ETGKIDINNISF
-1488 NKLLNN
+1488 
-1494 ICNLENNPY
+1494 
-1503 SENDEVGKILKSRI
+1503 
-1517 LVDTMID
+1517 D
-1524 KINEQSA
+1524 K
-1531 EGVLVIPSD
+1531 
-1540 VIWKDTYQNENIIE
+1540 
-1554 GELRKIFRSL
+1554 
-1564 SVMFKGNVDIQK
+1564 
-1576 LDANIVINL
+1576 
-1585 TDSEVDE
+1585 
-1592 VLSSKVISKT
+1592 
-1602 VDQKLHDLSNE
+1602 
-1613 NEDIVCGEIDDL
+1613 
-1625 NTEVKALIKAA
+1625 
-1636 RIILTN
+1636 
-1642 ESGEVDLVNPQ
+1642 
-1653 FDIEK
+1653 
-1658 IMHLTDAEQND
+1658 
-1669 LLSSQIIVDSIKN
+1669 
-1682 KLIKMNDT
+1682 
-1690 TILVVNQKGI
+1690 
-1700 SDWKQELKN
+1700 
-1709 VLVILNQE
+1709 
-1717 NKILSAD
+1717 
-1724 ENGKY
+1724 
-1729 LVTPKVDM
+1729 
-1737 KNIYNLD
+1737 
-1744 DKQIS
+1744 
-1749 EILASKIIV
+1749 
-1758 DTIVIK
+1758 
-1764 LCDMEELN
+1764 
-1772 TSNIVS
+1772 
-1778 EITKPYPNFNS
+1778 
-1789 LSKEEQNQ
+1789 
-1797 IITSSPIWYDGEEL
+1797 
-1811 GEVHKLFL
+1811 
-1819 AAKSVTKNGE
+1819 
-1829 VNINQLKSLDD
+1829 
-1840 KELDT
+1840 
-1845 VFASQIILDTFYKK
+1845 
-1859 VEEINELE
+1859 
-1867 IKEGTV
+1867 
-1873 KDKNEAKRFVRSI
+1873 
-1886 QVVLGE
+1886 
-1892 TDITSVSA
+1892 
-1900 TQFNFDNFIV
+1900 FIV
-1910 LNDEQ
+1910 LNDKQ

-1943 DYINLSGNESE
+1943 DYINLRGNESE

-1976 GIKYTEFTFDKF
+1976 GINYTEFTFDKF
-1988 KEKIR
+1988 KEKIG
-1993 DDVTKADEI
+1993 DDETKADEI

-2036 AVNLDIETKDWLDN
+2036 AVNLDMDKTETEGRNYWLDN

-2066 TCIDQFA
+2066 TCIDQFT
-2073 NDTIDN
+2073 NVNNIENN
-2079 KNITDASLIATP
+2079 KNIKEASLIATP

-2130 PYKFTKEEWD
+2130 PYVFTKEEWD
-2140 QEIDNISTTISLVN
+2140 QEIDNISTIISLVN
-2154 ANSLTLDRID
+2154 ANSLTLGGIN

-2222 EKILAWNGNEEN
+2222 EKVLAWNGNEEN
-2234 QGEIDKLINALEV
+2234 LGEIDKLINALEV

-2252 STEINGTADGQANAK
+2252 STEINGTAAGQENAK
-2267 VIGSFLDKCKESKML
+2267 VIGRFLDKCKESKML
-2282 RSVIVTIVNEIYKD
+2282 CSVIVTIVNEKYKD